1 MNKTFLEY
9 VAEDIISKY
18 GTDLSRIAVVFPNK
32 RAALFLNEHLARL
45 AGQPVW
51 SPAYI
56 TISDL
61 FRQHTD
67 LKTADPIKL
76 ICDIHKSFTKCTGID
91 ETLDHFYG
99 WGQLLLADFDD
110 IDKNMADADSIFC
123 NLKDIHE
130 LDDISYLDDEQKE
143 MLARFFANF
152 SDDIDSEL
160 KKRFLSLWSHFG
172 DIYHDYNRRLTEQGI
187 GYEGAIYRKVANEQ
201 TLHLKYDKYLFV
213 GFNLLQK
220 VERLLFSRLMKE
232 DKAKF
237 YWDFDE
243 YYMPSPSP
251 LPSGGAPVGGYGIP
265 AIPTQPTCSV
275 GGYGIPAIPTQPTCS
290 VGALPGGYGIPAI
303 PTQPTCSV
311 GALPGGALVS
321 SAPTN
326 LNLAD
331 FPNELDNTDPDIY
344 ANMRRPKRIRFI
356 SSPTENAQA
365 RFASNWLLENH
376 RYRAGRKTA
385 VVMCDESILLPL
397 MHSLPPEADKVNI
410 TSGFPLAMTP
420 VASLVMLLFDLYT
433 LGLRKKGT
441 TLNPHYLKK
450 LMAHPYAHHLKGV
463 HLSQV
468 HQEEVHQP
476 NSPSH
481 HLTISTP
488 HHLTTSTILH
498 HIATLI
504 KQVGIATKPEG
515 DPLTQESVFRMYTI
529 LNRLATL
536 ADSGDLLVDNT
547 TLRRLVSQLVSTS
560 SIPFHGEPVVG
571 VQIMGVLETRN
582 IDFDHLL
589 LLSCNE
595 GNMPKGVN
603 DSSFIPYTIRKAH
616 HLTTIDNKVALYSYY
631 FHRLLQRARDITIAY
646 NNTTDNGH
654 TGEMSRFMLQ
664 LLVESGQKINH
675 YTLTA
680 KNHPT
685 PLMPKPIQK
694 DEATLSKLQ
703 QITRL
708 SPSALNTYIRCPLAF
723 YYQYIAHIQE
733 PHPDPETID
742 NRLFGNIFH
751 RAAYLIYK
759 DITDRSPLIEKAHI
773 QAYLSNRTLLANV
786 VDRAFQAEQCT
797 PNNGLQIIN
806 REVIIQY
813 ITKLLKIDQQLC
825 PFSILAMEEEAKV
838 YTTLSFTI
846 PSEGALVGGYGI
858 PAIPT
863 QPTCSVGALKGG
875 ALVGGYGIPA
885 IPTQPT
891 CSVGALK
898 GGALK
903 GGALVSSAPKTSAPK
918 TSAPKTSAPGKQ
930 YNLTI
935 GGIIDRLDILTDR
948 QTGKPR
954 IRVVDYKTGN
964 QPSSPI
970 KNIDEIFD
978 PNNIRTKH
986 SNYYLQAILYS
997 LIVSRSKRWNPAG
1010 HPVSPALLF
1019 IKQAPATD
1027 YDPTL
1032 LIDKHPISDV
1042 TVYEEEFLT
1051 KLKHTLADIYS
1062 PDTPFTPTD
1071 DRKKCELC
1079 PYRMLC
1085 GL

>member
-9 VAEDIISKY
+9 VAEDIIGKY

-32 RAALFLNEHLARL
+32 RAALFLNEHLARI

-67 LKTADPIKL
+67 LKPADPIKL
-76 ICDIHKSFTKCTGID
+76 ICDIHKSFTKCTGIN

-130 LDDISYLDDEQKE
+130 LDDISYLDNEQKE
-143 MLARFFANF
+143 MLKRFFANF
-152 SDDIDSEL
+152 SDDIESEL

-187 GYEGAIYRKVANEQ
+187 GYEGAIYRKVASEE

-213 GFNLLQK
+213 GFNLIQK
-220 VERLLFSRLMKE
+220 VERVLFSRLMKE
-232 DKAKF
+232 GKAKF

-243 YYMPSPSP
+243 YYMPTARAQQS
-251 LPSGGAPVGGYGIP
+251 A
-265 AIPTQPTCSV
+265 SV
-275 GGYGIPAIPTQPTCS
+275 PNNTASFAAYLT
-290 VGALPGGYGIPAI
+290 
-303 PTQPTCSV
+303 
-311 GALPGGALVS
+311 
-321 SAPTN
+321 
-326 LNLAD
+326 D
-331 FPNELDNTDPDIY
+331 FPNELDNTDRDIY

-365 RFASNWLLENH
+365 RFASNWLLEND
-376 RYRAGRKTA
+376 RYKAGRKTA
-385 VVMCDESILLPL
+385 VVMCDESILLPI

-441 TLNPHYLKK
+441 AFNPHYLKK
-450 LMAHPYAHHLKGV
+450 LMAHPYAHHLQEVQLKGVHSKGV

-468 HQEEVHQP
+468 HQEGSAALLQ
-476 NSPSH
+476 
-481 HLTISTP
+481 
-488 HHLTTSTILH
+488 
-498 HIATLI
+498 HIATLV
-504 KQVGIATKPEG
+504 KQVGIATKQEG
-515 DPLTQESVFRMYTI
+515 DALTQESVFRMFTI
-529 LNRLATL
+529 LNRLAAL

-547 TLRRLVSQLVSTS
+547 TLRRLVSQLVGAA
-560 SIPFHGEPVVG
+560 SIPFHGEPVIG

-582 IDFDHLL
+582 IDFDNVL

-603 DSSFIPYTIRKAH
+603 DSSFIPYSIRKAH
-616 HLTTIDNKVALYSYY
+616 GLTTIDNKVAIYSYY
-631 FHRLLQRARDITIAY
+631 FHRLLQRAGDITIAY
-646 NNTTDNGH
+646 NNSTDNGH

-664 LLVESGQKINH
+664 LLVESGQKIDH
-675 YTLTA
+675 YSLTA
-680 KNHPT
+680 KNQPT
-685 PLMPKPIQK
+685 PLMPKAIEK
-694 DEATLSKLQ
+694 DETALSKLEEMS
-703 QITRL
+703 RL
-708 SPSALNTYIRCPLAF
+708 SPSAINTYIRCKLAF
-723 YYQYIAHIQE
+723 YYQYIAHIKE
-733 PHPDPETID
+733 PDSDPETID
-742 NRLFGNIFH
+742 NRMFGNIFH

-759 DITDRSPLIEKAHI
+759 DITDHSPVIEKAHI
-773 QAYLSNRTLLANV
+773 QAYLSNRKLLASV
-786 VDRAFQAEQCT
+786 VDRAFEEEECKT
-797 PNNGLQIIN
+797 NNGLQIIN
-806 REVIIQY
+806 REVIIEY

-838 YTTLSFTI
+838 YTQLSFTI
-846 PSEGALVGGYGI
+846 PS
-858 PAIPT
+858 
-863 QPTCSVGALKGG
+863 
-875 ALVGGYGIPA
+875 
-885 IPTQPT
+885 
-891 CSVGALK
+891 

-903 GGALVSSAPKTSAPK
+903 GGALVSSAPT
-918 TSAPKTSAPGKQ
+918 KQ

-935 GGIIDRLDILTDR
+935 GGIIDRLDAVTDK
-948 QTGKPR
+948 QTGKRR

-964 QPSSPI
+964 KPSSAIKSIEEVFDP
-970 KNIDEIFD
+970 KNIAS
-978 PNNIRTKH
+978 KH
-986 SNYYLQAILYS
+986 SNYFLQAILYS
-997 LIVSRSKRWNPAG
+997 LIVSRSKEWNAANDD
-1010 HPVSPALLF
+1010 VSPALLF
-1019 IKQAPATD
+1019 IKQAATND

-1032 LIDKHPISDV
+1032 CIDKHPISDV

-1051 KLKHTLADIYS
+1051 KLKETVADMYS
-1062 PDTPFTPTD
+1062 PNAAFTPTD

>member
-9 VAEDIISKY
+9 VAEDIIGKY

-32 RAALFLNEHLARL
+32 RAALFLNEHLARI

-67 LKTADPIKL
+67 LKPADPIKL

-143 MLARFFANF
+143 MLKRFFANF
-152 SDDIDSEL
+152 SDDIESEL

-187 GYEGAIYRKVANEQ
+187 GYEGAIYRKVASEE

-213 GFNLLQK
+213 GFNLIQK
-220 VERLLFSRLMKE
+220 VERVLFSRLMKE
-232 DKAKF
+232 GKAKF

-243 YYMPSPSP
+243 YYMPTARAQQS
-251 LPSGGAPVGGYGIP
+251 A
-265 AIPTQPTCSV
+265 SV
-275 GGYGIPAIPTQPTCS
+275 PNNTASFAAYLT
-290 VGALPGGYGIPAI
+290 
-303 PTQPTCSV
+303 
-311 GALPGGALVS
+311 
-321 SAPTN
+321 
-326 LNLAD
+326 D
-331 FPNELDNTDPDIY
+331 FPNELDNTDRNIY

-365 RFASNWLLENH
+365 RFASNWLLEND
-376 RYRAGRKTA
+376 RYKAGRKTA
-385 VVMCDESILLPL
+385 VVMCDESILLPI

-441 TLNPHYLKK
+441 AFNPHYLKK
-450 LMAHPYAHHLKGV
+450 LMAHPYARHLQEVHLKGV

-468 HQEEVHQP
+468 HQKEEQQTIGD
-476 NSPSH
+476 NSGCMGMAGMPY
-481 HLTISTP
+481 P
-488 HHLTTSTILH
+488 PTSAALLQ
-498 HIATLI
+498 HIATLV
-504 KQVGIATKPEG
+504 KQVGIATKQEG
-515 DPLTQESVFRMYTI
+515 DALTQESVFRMFTI
-529 LNRLATL
+529 LNRLAAL

-547 TLRRLVSQLVSTS
+547 TLRRLVSQLVGAA

-582 IDFDHLL
+582 IDFDNVL

-603 DSSFIPYTIRKAH
+603 DSSFIPYSIRKAH
-616 HLTTIDNKVALYSYY
+616 GLTTIDNKVAIYSYY
-631 FHRLLQRARDITIAY
+631 FHRLLQRAGDITIAY
-646 NNTTDNGH
+646 NNSTDNGH

-664 LLVESGQKINH
+664 LLVESGQKIDH
-675 YTLTA
+675 YSLTA
-680 KNHPT
+680 KNQPT
-685 PLMPKPIQK
+685 PLMPKPIEK
-694 DEATLSKLQ
+694 DETALSKLEEMS
-703 QITRL
+703 RL
-708 SPSALNTYIRCPLAF
+708 SPSAINTYIRCKLAF
-723 YYQYIAHIQE
+723 YYQYIAHIKE
-733 PHPDPETID
+733 PDSDPETID
-742 NRLFGNIFH
+742 NRMFGNIFH

-759 DITDRSPLIEKAHI
+759 DITDHSPVIEKAHI
-773 QAYLSNRTLLANV
+773 QAYLSNRKLLASV
-786 VDRAFQAEQCT
+786 VDRAFEEEECKT
-797 PNNGLQIIN
+797 NNGLQIIN
-806 REVIIQY
+806 REVIIEY

-838 YTTLSFTI
+838 YTQLSFTT
-846 PSEGALVGGYGI
+846 PS
-858 PAIPT
+858 
-863 QPTCSVGALKGG
+863 
-875 ALVGGYGIPA
+875 
-885 IPTQPT
+885 
-891 CSVGALK
+891 

-903 GGALVSSAPKTSAPK
+903 GGALVSSAPDKH
-918 TSAPKTSAPGKQ
+918 

-935 GGIIDRLDILTDR
+935 GGIIDRLDVVTDK
-948 QTGKPR
+948 QTGKRR

-964 QPSSPI
+964 KPSSAIKSIEEVFDP
-970 KNIDEIFD
+970 KNIAS
-978 PNNIRTKH
+978 KH
-986 SNYYLQAILYS
+986 SNYFLQAILYS
-997 LIVSRSKRWNPAG
+997 LIVSRSKEWNAANDA
-1010 HPVSPALLF
+1010 VSPALLF
-1019 IKQAPATD
+1019 IKQAATNG

-1032 LIDKHPISDV
+1032 CIDKHPISDV

-1051 KLKHTLADIYS
+1051 KLKETVADMYS
-1062 PDTPFTPTD
+1062 PDAAFTPTD

>member
-9 VAEDIISKY
+9 VAEDIIGKY

-32 RAALFLNEHLARL
+32 RAALFLNEHLARI

-67 LKTADPIKL
+67 LKPADPIKL

-123 NLKDIHE
+123 NIKDIHE

-143 MLARFFANF
+143 MLKRFFANF
-152 SDDIDSEL
+152 SDDIESEL

-187 GYEGAIYRKVANEQ
+187 GYEGAIYRKVASEESLQ
-201 TLHLKYDKYLFV
+201 MKYDKYLFV

-220 VERLLFSRLMKE
+220 VERVLFSRLMKE
-232 DKAKF
+232 GKAKF

-243 YYMPSPSP
+243 YYMPTPSHHLNTSTP
-251 LPSGGAPVGGYGIP
+251 QHLNTSGGAV
-265 AIPTQPTCSV
+265 
-275 GGYGIPAIPTQPTCS
+275 
-290 VGALPGGYGIPAI
+290 
-303 PTQPTCSV
+303 
-311 GALPGGALVS
+311 VS
-321 SAPTN
+321 TAPTN
-326 LNLAD
+326 LNTSPSQHLSGGAVVSTAPTNLNTSPSQHLNLSD
-331 FPNELDNTDPDIY
+331 FPNELDNSDPDIY

-365 RFASNWLLENH
+365 RFASNWLLEND
-376 RYRAGRKTA
+376 RYKAGRKTA
-385 VVMCDESILLPL
+385 VVMCDESILLPI

-441 TLNPHYLKK
+441 AFNPHYLKK
-450 LMAHPYAHHLKGV
+450 LMAHPYARHLQEVHLKEMNDVHLKGVHSKGV

-468 HQEEVHQP
+468 HQEEVHQEGIHQKEEQQTIED
-476 NSPSH
+476 NSGCMGMAGMPY
-481 HLTISTP
+481 P
-488 HHLTTSTILH
+488 PTSAALLQ
-498 HIATLI
+498 HIATLV
-504 KQVGIATKPEG
+504 KQVGIATKQEG
-515 DPLTQESVFRMYTI
+515 DALTQESVFRMFTI
-529 LNRLATL
+529 LNRLAAL

-547 TLRRLVSQLVSTS
+547 TLRRLVSQLVGAA

-582 IDFDHLL
+582 IDFDNVL

-603 DSSFIPYTIRKAH
+603 DSSFIPYSIRKAH
-616 HLTTIDNKVALYSYY
+616 GLTTIDNKVAIYSYY
-631 FHRLLQRARDITIAY
+631 FHQLLQRAGDITIAY
-646 NNTTDNGH
+646 NNSTDNGH

-664 LLVESGQKINH
+664 LLVESGQKIDH
-675 YTLTA
+675 YSLTA
-680 KNHPT
+680 KNQPT
-685 PLMPKPIQK
+685 PLMPKAIEK
-694 DEATLSKLQ
+694 DETALSKLEEMS
-703 QITRL
+703 RL
-708 SPSALNTYIRCPLAF
+708 SPSAINTYIRCKLAF
-723 YYQYIAHIQE
+723 YYQYIAHIKE
-733 PHPDPETID
+733 PNSDPETID
-742 NRLFGNIFH
+742 NRMFGNIFH

-759 DITDRSPLIEKAHI
+759 DITDHSPVIEKAHI
-773 QAYLSNRTLLANV
+773 QAYLSNRKLLASV
-786 VDRAFQAEQCT
+786 VDRAFEEEECKT
-797 PNNGLQIIN
+797 NNGLQIIN
-806 REVIIQY
+806 REVIIEY

-825 PFSILAMEEEAKV
+825 PFNILAMEEEAKV
-838 YTTLSFTI
+838 YTSLSFTTS
-846 PSEGALVGGYGI
+846 PSHHLTTS
-858 PAIPT
+858 P
-863 QPTCSVGALKGG
+863 
-875 ALVGGYGIPA
+875 
-885 IPTQPT
+885 
-891 CSVGALK
+891 
-898 GGALK
+898 
-903 GGALVSSAPKTSAPK
+903 GGALVSSAPTKTH
-918 TSAPKTSAPGKQ
+918 
-930 YNLTI
+930 NITI
-935 GGIIDRLDILTDR
+935 GGIIDRLDAITDK

-964 QPSSPI
+964 KPSSPI
-970 KNIDEIFD
+970 KSIDEVFD
-978 PNNIRTKH
+978 PKNIASKH
-986 SNYYLQAILYS
+986 SNYFLQAILYS
-997 LIVSRSKRWNPAG
+997 LIVSRSKEWNAANDA
-1010 HPVSPALLF
+1010 VSPALLF
-1019 IKQAPATD
+1019 IKQAATND

-1032 LIDKHPISDV
+1032 CIDKHPISDV

-1051 KLKHTLADIYS
+1051 KLKETVADMYS
-1062 PDTPFTPTD
+1062 PNAAFTPTD

>member
-9 VAEDIISKY
+9 VAEDIIGKY

-32 RAALFLNEHLARL
+32 RAALFLNEHLARI

-67 LKTADPIKL
+67 LKPADPIKL

-143 MLARFFANF
+143 MLKRFFANF
-152 SDDIDSEL
+152 SDDIESEL

-187 GYEGAIYRKVANEQ
+187 GYEGAIYRKVASEE

-213 GFNLLQK
+213 GFNLIQK
-220 VERLLFSRLMKE
+220 VERVLFSRLMKE
-232 DKAKF
+232 GKAKF

-243 YYMPSPSP
+243 YYMPTARAQQS
-251 LPSGGAPVGGYGIP
+251 A
-265 AIPTQPTCSV
+265 SV
-275 GGYGIPAIPTQPTCS
+275 PNNTASFAAYLT
-290 VGALPGGYGIPAI
+290 
-303 PTQPTCSV
+303 
-311 GALPGGALVS
+311 
-321 SAPTN
+321 
-326 LNLAD
+326 D
-331 FPNELDNTDPDIY
+331 FPNELDNTDRDIY

-365 RFASNWLLENH
+365 RFASNWLLENE
-376 RYRAGRKTA
+376 RYKAGRKTA
-385 VVMCDESILLPL
+385 VVMCDESILLPI

-433 LGLRKKGT
+433 LGLRNKGT
-441 TLNPHYLKK
+441 AFNPHYLKK
-450 LMAHPYAHHLKGV
+450 LMAHPYARHLQEVHLKGVHSKGV

-468 HQEEVHQP
+468 HQEGSAALLQ
-476 NSPSH
+476 
-481 HLTISTP
+481 
-488 HHLTTSTILH
+488 
-498 HIATLI
+498 HIATLV
-504 KQVGIATKPEG
+504 KQVGIATKQEG
-515 DPLTQESVFRMYTI
+515 DALTQESVFRMFTI
-529 LNRLATL
+529 LNRLAAL

-547 TLRRLVSQLVSTS
+547 TLRRLVSQLVGAA

-582 IDFDHLL
+582 IDFDNVL

-603 DSSFIPYTIRKAH
+603 DSSFIPYSIRKAYG
-616 HLTTIDNKVALYSYY
+616 LTTIDNKVAIYSYY
-631 FHRLLQRARDITIAY
+631 FHRLLQRAGDITIAY
-646 NNTTDNGH
+646 NNSTDNGH

-664 LLVESGQKINH
+664 LLVESGQKIDH
-675 YTLTA
+675 YSLTA
-680 KNHPT
+680 KNQPT
-685 PLMPKPIQK
+685 PLMPKAIEK
-694 DEATLSKLQ
+694 DETALSKLEEMS
-703 QITRL
+703 RL
-708 SPSALNTYIRCPLAF
+708 SPSAINTYIRCKLAF
-723 YYQYIAHIQE
+723 YYQYIAHIKE
-733 PHPDPETID
+733 PDSDPETID
-742 NRLFGNIFH
+742 NRMFGNIFH

-759 DITDRSPLIEKAHI
+759 DITDHSPVIEKAHI
-773 QAYLSNRTLLANV
+773 QAYLSNRKLLASV
-786 VDRAFQAEQCT
+786 VDRAFEEEECKT
-797 PNNGLQIIN
+797 NNGLQIIN
-806 REVIIQY
+806 REVIIEY

-838 YTTLSFTI
+838 YTQLSFTI
-846 PSEGALVGGYGI
+846 PS
-858 PAIPT
+858 
-863 QPTCSVGALKGG
+863 
-875 ALVGGYGIPA
+875 
-885 IPTQPT
+885 
-891 CSVGALK
+891 

-903 GGALVSSAPKTSAPK
+903 GGALVSSAPT
-918 TSAPKTSAPGKQ
+918 KQ

-935 GGIIDRLDILTDR
+935 GGIIDRLDAVTDK
-948 QTGKPR
+948 QTGKRR

-964 QPSSPI
+964 KPSSAIKSIEEVFDP
-970 KNIDEIFD
+970 KNIAS
-978 PNNIRTKH
+978 KH
-986 SNYYLQAILYS
+986 SNYFLQAILYS
-997 LIVSRSKRWNPAG
+997 LIVSRSKEWNAANDA
-1010 HPVSPALLF
+1010 VSPALLF
-1019 IKQAPATD
+1019 IKQAATND

-1032 LIDKHPISDV
+1032 CIDKHPISDV

-1051 KLKHTLADIYS
+1051 KLKETVADMYS
-1062 PDTPFTPTD
+1062 PDAAFTPTD

>member
-130 LDDISYLDDEQKE
+130 LDDISYLDNEQKE

-187 GYEGAIYRKVANEQ
+187 GYEGAIYRKVASEQ

-220 VERLLFSRLMKE
+220 VERVLFSRLMKE
-232 DKAKF
+232 GKAKF

-243 YYMPSPSP
+243 YYMPSPSHHLTTSP
-251 LPSGGAPVGGYGIP
+251 SHHLTTSPSHHLTTSPSQQLSGGALVSS
-265 AIPTQPTCSV
+265 APTNLTTSPSQHLS
-275 GGYGIPAIPTQPTCS
+275 
-290 VGALPGGYGIPAI
+290 
-303 PTQPTCSV
+303 
-311 GALPGGALVS
+311 GGALVS

-326 LNLAD
+326 LNTSPSQHLNLSD
-331 FPNELDNTDPDIY
+331 FPNELDNTAPDIY
-344 ANMRRPKRIRFI
+344 ANMCRPKRIRFI

-385 VVMCDESILLPL
+385 IVMCDESILLPI

-441 TLNPHYLKK
+441 AFNPHYLKK
-450 LMAHPYAHHLKGV
+450 LMAHPYAHHLNT
-463 HLSQV
+463 STPQ
-468 HQEEVHQP
+468 
-476 NSPSH
+476 
-481 HLTISTP
+481 HLTTSTP

-595 GNMPKGVN
+595 GNMPKGIN

-646 NNTTDNGH
+646 NNSTDNGH

-664 LLVESGQKINH
+664 LLVESGQQINH
-675 YTLTA
+675 YSLTA

-694 DEATLSKLQ
+694 DETVLSKLQ
-703 QITRL
+703 QISRL

-759 DITDRSPLIEKAHI
+759 DITDRSPLVEKAHI

-838 YTTLSFTI
+838 YTSLSFTTS
-846 PSEGALVGGYGI
+846 PSHHL
-858 PAIPT
+858 T
-863 QPTCSVGALKGG
+863 
-875 ALVGGYGIPA
+875 
-885 IPTQPT
+885 
-891 CSVGALK
+891 
-898 GGALK
+898 
-903 GGALVSSAPKTSAPK
+903 TSP
-918 TSAPKTSAPGKQ
+918 SHH
-930 YNLTI
+930 LITI
-935 GGIIDRLDILTDR
+935 GGIIDRLDIVTDK
-948 QTGKPR
+948 QTGKRR

-964 QPSSPI
+964 KPSSAIKSIEEVFDP
-970 KNIDEIFD
+970 KNIAS
-978 PNNIRTKH
+978 KH

-997 LIVSRSKRWNPAG
+997 LIVSRSERWNPAN

-1019 IKQAPATD
+1019 IKQAPANH

-1032 LIDKHPISDV
+1032 CIDKHPISDV

>member
-18 GTDLSRIAVVFPNK
+18 GTDFSRIAVVFPNK
-32 RAALFLNEHLARL
+32 RAALFLNEHLARI

-67 LKTADPIKL
+67 LKPADPIKL

-143 MLARFFANF
+143 MLKRFFANF
-152 SDDIDSEL
+152 SDDIESEL

-187 GYEGAIYRKVANEQ
+187 GYEGAIYRKVASEESLQ
-201 TLHLKYDKYLFV
+201 MKYDKYLFV

-220 VERLLFSRLMKE
+220 VERVLFSRLMKE
-232 DKAKF
+232 GKAKF

-243 YYMPSPSP
+243 YYMPTARAQQS
-251 LPSGGAPVGGYGIP
+251 A
-265 AIPTQPTCSV
+265 SV
-275 GGYGIPAIPTQPTCS
+275 PNNTASFAAYIT
-290 VGALPGGYGIPAI
+290 
-303 PTQPTCSV
+303 
-311 GALPGGALVS
+311 
-321 SAPTN
+321 
-326 LNLAD
+326 D
-331 FPNELDNTDPDIY
+331 FPNELDNTDRDIY

-365 RFASNWLLENH
+365 RFASNWLLENE
-376 RYRAGRKTA
+376 RYKAGRKTA
-385 VVMCDESILLPL
+385 IVMCDESILLPI

-441 TLNPHYLKK
+441 AFNPHYLKK
-450 LMAHPYAHHLKGV
+450 LMAHPYARHLQEVHLKEMNDVHLKGV

-468 HQEEVHQP
+468 HQP
-476 NSPSH
+476 NSTSAQPTTQH
-481 HLTISTP
+481 STFNTQ
-488 HHLTTSTILH
+488 HSILH
-498 HIATLI
+498 HIATLV
-504 KQVGIATKPEG
+504 KQVGIATKQEG
-515 DPLTQESVFRMYTI
+515 DALTQESVFRMFTI
-529 LNRLATL
+529 LNRLAAL

-547 TLRRLVSQLVSTS
+547 TLRRLVSQLVGAA
-560 SIPFHGEPVVG
+560 SIPFHGEPVIG

-582 IDFDHLL
+582 IDFDNVL

-603 DSSFIPYTIRKAH
+603 DSSFIPYSIRKAH
-616 HLTTIDNKVALYSYY
+616 GLTTIDNKVAIYSYY
-631 FHRLLQRARDITIAY
+631 FHRLLQRAGDITIAY
-646 NNTTDNGH
+646 NNSTDNGH

-664 LLVESGQKINH
+664 LLVESGQKIDH
-675 YTLTA
+675 YSLTA
-680 KNHPT
+680 KNQPT
-685 PLMPKPIQK
+685 PLMPKAIEK
-694 DEATLSKLQ
+694 DETALSKLEEMS
-703 QITRL
+703 RL
-708 SPSALNTYIRCPLAF
+708 SPSAINTYIRCKLAF
-723 YYQYIAHIQE
+723 YYQYIAHIKE
-733 PHPDPETID
+733 PDSDPETID
-742 NRLFGNIFH
+742 NRMFGNIFH

-759 DITDRSPLIEKAHI
+759 DITDHSPVIEKAHI
-773 QAYLSNRTLLANV
+773 QAYLSNRKLLASV
-786 VDRAFQAEQCT
+786 VDRAFEEEECKT
-797 PNNGLQIIN
+797 NNGLQIIN
-806 REVIIQY
+806 REVIIEY

-838 YTTLSFTI
+838 YTQLSFTI
-846 PSEGALVGGYGI
+846 PS
-858 PAIPT
+858 
-863 QPTCSVGALKGG
+863 
-875 ALVGGYGIPA
+875 
-885 IPTQPT
+885 
-891 CSVGALK
+891 

-903 GGALVSSAPKTSAPK
+903 GGALVSSAPT
-918 TSAPKTSAPGKQ
+918 KQ

-935 GGIIDRLDILTDR
+935 GGIIDRLDVVTDK
-948 QTGKPR
+948 QTGKRR

-964 QPSSPI
+964 KPSSAIKSIEEVFDP
-970 KNIDEIFD
+970 KNIAS
-978 PNNIRTKH
+978 KH
-986 SNYYLQAILYS
+986 SNYFLQAILYS
-997 LIVSRSKRWNPAG
+997 LIVSRSKEWNAANDA
-1010 HPVSPALLF
+1010 VSPALLF
-1019 IKQAPATD
+1019 IKQAATND

-1032 LIDKHPISDV
+1032 CIDKHPIADV

-1051 KLKHTLADIYS
+1051 KLKETVADMYS
-1062 PDTPFTPTD
+1062 PDAAFTPTD

>member
-9 VAEDIISKY
+9 VAEDIIGKY

-32 RAALFLNEHLARL
+32 RAALFLNEHLARI

-67 LKTADPIKL
+67 LKPADPIKL

-143 MLARFFANF
+143 MLKRFFANF
-152 SDDIDSEL
+152 SDDIESEL

-187 GYEGAIYRKVANEQ
+187 GYEGAIYRKVASEE

-213 GFNLLQK
+213 GFNLIQK
-220 VERLLFSRLMKE
+220 VERVLFSRLMKE
-232 DKAKF
+232 GKAKF

-243 YYMPSPSP
+243 YYMPTARAQQS
-251 LPSGGAPVGGYGIP
+251 A
-265 AIPTQPTCSV
+265 SV
-275 GGYGIPAIPTQPTCS
+275 PNNTASFAAYLT
-290 VGALPGGYGIPAI
+290 
-303 PTQPTCSV
+303 
-311 GALPGGALVS
+311 
-321 SAPTN
+321 
-326 LNLAD
+326 D
-331 FPNELDNTDPDIY
+331 FPNELDNTDRDIY

-365 RFASNWLLENH
+365 RFASNWLLEND
-376 RYRAGRKTA
+376 RYKAGRKTA
-385 VVMCDESILLPL
+385 VVMCDESILLPI

-441 TLNPHYLKK
+441 AFNPHYLKK
-450 LMAHPYAHHLKGV
+450 LMAHPYARHLQEVHLKGV

-468 HQEEVHQP
+468 HQEKEMHQEGIAA
-476 NSPSH
+476 
-481 HLTISTP
+481 L
-488 HHLTTSTILH
+488 LH
-498 HIATLI
+498 HIATLV
-504 KQVGIATKPEG
+504 KQVGIATKQEG
-515 DPLTQESVFRMYTI
+515 NALTQESVFRMFTI
-529 LNRLATL
+529 LNRLAAL

-547 TLRRLVSQLVSTS
+547 TLRRLVSQLVGAA

-582 IDFDHLL
+582 IDFDNVL

-603 DSSFIPYTIRKAH
+603 DSSFIPYSIRKAH
-616 HLTTIDNKVALYSYY
+616 GLTTIDNKVAIYSYY
-631 FHRLLQRARDITIAY
+631 FHRLLQRAGDITIAY
-646 NNTTDNGH
+646 NNSTDNGH

-664 LLVESGQKINH
+664 LLVESGQKIDH
-675 YTLTA
+675 YSLTA
-680 KNHPT
+680 KNQPT
-685 PLMPKPIQK
+685 PLMPKAIEK
-694 DEATLSKLQ
+694 DKTALSKLEEMS
-703 QITRL
+703 RL
-708 SPSALNTYIRCPLAF
+708 SPSAINTYIRCKLAF
-723 YYQYIAHIQE
+723 YYQYIAHIKE
-733 PHPDPETID
+733 PDSDPETID
-742 NRLFGNIFH
+742 NRMFGNIFH

-759 DITDRSPLIEKAHI
+759 DITDHSPVIEKAHI
-773 QAYLSNRTLLANV
+773 QAYLSNRKLLASV
-786 VDRAFQAEQCT
+786 VDSAFEEEECKT
-797 PNNGLQIIN
+797 NNGLQIIN
-806 REVIIQY
+806 REVIIEY

-838 YTTLSFTI
+838 YTQLSFTI
-846 PSEGALVGGYGI
+846 PS
-858 PAIPT
+858 
-863 QPTCSVGALKGG
+863 
-875 ALVGGYGIPA
+875 
-885 IPTQPT
+885 
-891 CSVGALK
+891 

-903 GGALVSSAPKTSAPK
+903 GGALVSSAPT
-918 TSAPKTSAPGKQ
+918 KQ

-935 GGIIDRLDILTDR
+935 GGIIDRLDAVTDK
-948 QTGKPR
+948 QTGKRR

-964 QPSSPI
+964 KPSSAIKSIEEVFDP
-970 KNIDEIFD
+970 KNIAS
-978 PNNIRTKH
+978 KH
-986 SNYYLQAILYS
+986 SNYFLQAILYS
-997 LIVSRSKRWNPAG
+997 LIVSRSKEWNAANDA
-1010 HPVSPALLF
+1010 VSPALLF
-1019 IKQAPATD
+1019 IKQAATND

-1032 LIDKHPISDV
+1032 CIDKHPISDV

-1051 KLKHTLADIYS
+1051 KLKETVADMYS
-1062 PDTPFTPTD
+1062 PDAAFTPTD

>member
-9 VAEDIISKY
+9 VAEDIIGKY

-32 RAALFLNEHLARL
+32 RAALFLNEHLARI

-143 MLARFFANF
+143 MLKRFFANF
-152 SDDIDSEL
+152 SDDIESEL

-187 GYEGAIYRKVANEQ
+187 GYEGAIYRKVASEE

-213 GFNLLQK
+213 GFNLIQK
-220 VERLLFSRLMKE
+220 VERVLFSRLMKE
-232 DKAKF
+232 GKAKF

-243 YYMPSPSP
+243 YYMPTARAQQS
-251 LPSGGAPVGGYGIP
+251 A
-265 AIPTQPTCSV
+265 SV
-275 GGYGIPAIPTQPTCS
+275 PNNTASFAAYLT
-290 VGALPGGYGIPAI
+290 
-303 PTQPTCSV
+303 
-311 GALPGGALVS
+311 
-321 SAPTN
+321 
-326 LNLAD
+326 D
-331 FPNELDNTDPDIY
+331 FPNELDNTDRDIY

-365 RFASNWLLENH
+365 RFASNWLLKNN
-376 RYRAGRKTA
+376 RYKAGRKTA
-385 VVMCDESILLPL
+385 VVMCDESILLPI

-441 TLNPHYLKK
+441 AFNPHYLKK
-450 LMAHPYAHHLKGV
+450 LMAHPYARHLQEMHFKGVHFKGV

-468 HQEEVHQP
+468 HQEESATLLQ
-476 NSPSH
+476 
-481 HLTISTP
+481 
-488 HHLTTSTILH
+488 
-498 HIATLI
+498 HIATLV
-504 KQVGIATKPEG
+504 KQVGIATKQEG
-515 DPLTQESVFRMYTI
+515 DALTQESVFRMFTI
-529 LNRLATL
+529 LNRLAAL

-547 TLRRLVSQLVSTS
+547 TLRRLVSQLVGAA
-560 SIPFHGEPVVG
+560 SIPFHGEPVIG

-582 IDFDHLL
+582 IDFDNVL

-603 DSSFIPYTIRKAH
+603 DSSFIPYSIRKAH
-616 HLTTIDNKVALYSYY
+616 GLTTIDNKVAIYSYY
-631 FHRLLQRARDITIAY
+631 FHRLLQRAGDITIAY
-646 NNTTDNGH
+646 NNSTDNGH

-664 LLVESGQKINH
+664 LLVESGQKIDH
-675 YTLTA
+675 YSLTA
-680 KNHPT
+680 KNQPT
-685 PLMPKPIQK
+685 PLMPKAIEK
-694 DEATLSKLQ
+694 DETALSKLKEMS
-703 QITRL
+703 RL
-708 SPSALNTYIRCPLAF
+708 SPSAINTYIRCKLAF
-723 YYQYIAHIQE
+723 YYQYIAHIKE
-733 PHPDPETID
+733 PDSDPETID
-742 NRLFGNIFH
+742 NRMFGNIFH

-759 DITDRSPLIEKAHI
+759 DITDHSPVIEKAHI
-773 QAYLSNRTLLANV
+773 QAYLSNRKLLASV
-786 VDRAFQAEQCT
+786 VDRAFEEEECKT
-797 PNNGLQIIN
+797 NNGLQIIN
-806 REVIIQY
+806 REVIIEY

-838 YTTLSFTI
+838 YTQLSFTI
-846 PSEGALVGGYGI
+846 PS
-858 PAIPT
+858 
-863 QPTCSVGALKGG
+863 
-875 ALVGGYGIPA
+875 
-885 IPTQPT
+885 
-891 CSVGALK
+891 

-903 GGALVSSAPKTSAPK
+903 GGALVSSAPT
-918 TSAPKTSAPGKQ
+918 KQ

-935 GGIIDRLDILTDR
+935 GGIIDRLDVVTDK
-948 QTGKPR
+948 QTGKRR

-964 QPSSPI
+964 KPSSAIKSIEEVFDP
-970 KNIDEIFD
+970 KNIAS
-978 PNNIRTKH
+978 KH
-986 SNYYLQAILYS
+986 SNYFLQAILYS
-997 LIVSRSKRWNPAG
+997 LIVSRSKEWNAANDD
-1010 HPVSPALLF
+1010 VSPALLF
-1019 IKQAPATD
+1019 IKQAATND

-1032 LIDKHPISDV
+1032 CIDKHPISDV

-1051 KLKHTLADIYS
+1051 KLKETVADMYS
-1062 PDTPFTPTD
+1062 PNAAFTPTD

>member
-9 VAEDIISKY
+9 VAEDIIGKY

-32 RAALFLNEHLARL
+32 RAALFLNEHLARI

-67 LKTADPIKL
+67 LKPADPIKL

-143 MLARFFANF
+143 MLKRFFANF
-152 SDDIDSEL
+152 SDDIESEL

-187 GYEGAIYRKVANEQ
+187 GYEGAIYRKVASEE

-213 GFNLLQK
+213 GFNLIQK
-220 VERLLFSRLMKE
+220 VERVLFSRLMKE
-232 DKAKF
+232 GKAKF

-243 YYMPSPSP
+243 YYMPTARAQQS
-251 LPSGGAPVGGYGIP
+251 A
-265 AIPTQPTCSV
+265 SV
-275 GGYGIPAIPTQPTCS
+275 PNNTASFAAYLT
-290 VGALPGGYGIPAI
+290 
-303 PTQPTCSV
+303 
-311 GALPGGALVS
+311 
-321 SAPTN
+321 
-326 LNLAD
+326 D
-331 FPNELDNTDPDIY
+331 FPNELDNTDRDIY

-365 RFASNWLLENH
+365 RFASNWLLEND
-376 RYRAGRKTA
+376 RYKAGRKTA
-385 VVMCDESILLPL
+385 VVMCDESILLPI

-441 TLNPHYLKK
+441 AFNPHYLKK
-450 LMAHPYAHHLKGV
+450 LMAHPYARHLQEVHLKEMHSKGVHSKGV

-468 HQEEVHQP
+468 HQEG
-476 NSPSH
+476 SAA
-481 HLTISTP
+481 L
-488 HHLTTSTILH
+488 LH
-498 HIATLI
+498 HIATLV
-504 KQVGIATKPEG
+504 KQVGIATKQEG
-515 DPLTQESVFRMYTI
+515 DALTQESVFRMFTI
-529 LNRLATL
+529 LNRLAAL

-547 TLRRLVSQLVSTS
+547 TLRRLVSQLVGAA

-582 IDFDHLL
+582 IDFDNVL

-603 DSSFIPYTIRKAH
+603 DSSFIPYSIRKAH
-616 HLTTIDNKVALYSYY
+616 GLTTIDNKVAIYSYY
-631 FHRLLQRARDITIAY
+631 FHRLLQRAGDITIAY
-646 NNTTDNGH
+646 NNSTDNGH

-664 LLVESGQKINH
+664 LLVESGQKIDH
-675 YTLTA
+675 YSLTA
-680 KNHPT
+680 KNQPT
-685 PLMPKPIQK
+685 PLMPKAIEK
-694 DEATLSKLQ
+694 DEAALSKLEEMS
-703 QITRL
+703 RL
-708 SPSALNTYIRCPLAF
+708 SPSAINTYIRCKLAF
-723 YYQYIAHIQE
+723 YYQYVAHIKE
-733 PHPDPETID
+733 PDSDPETID
-742 NRLFGNIFH
+742 NRMFGNIFH

-759 DITDRSPLIEKAHI
+759 DITDHSPVIEKTHI
-773 QAYLSNRTLLANV
+773 QAYLSNRKLLASV
-786 VDRAFQAEQCT
+786 VDRAFEEEECKT
-797 PNNGLQIIN
+797 NNGLQIIN
-806 REVIIQY
+806 REVIIEY

-838 YTTLSFTI
+838 YTQLSFTI
-846 PSEGALVGGYGI
+846 PSG
-858 PAIPT
+858 
-863 QPTCSVGALKGG
+863 GALKE
-875 ALVGGYGIPA
+875 
-885 IPTQPT
+885 
-891 CSVGALK
+891 GALK

-903 GGALVSSAPKTSAPK
+903 GGALVSSAPDKH
-918 TSAPKTSAPGKQ
+918 

-935 GGIIDRLDILTDR
+935 GGIIDRLDVVTDK
-948 QTGKPR
+948 QTGKRR

-964 QPSSPI
+964 KPSSAIKSIEEVFDP
-970 KNIDEIFD
+970 KNIAS
-978 PNNIRTKH
+978 KH
-986 SNYYLQAILYS
+986 SNYFLQAILYS
-997 LIVSRSKRWNPAG
+997 LIVSGSKEWNAAND
-1010 HPVSPALLF
+1010 PVSPALLF
-1019 IKQAPATD
+1019 IKQAATND

-1032 LIDKHPISDV
+1032 CIDKHPISDV

-1051 KLKHTLADIYS
+1051 KLKETVADMYS
-1062 PDTPFTPTD
+1062 PDAAFTPTD

>member
-143 MLARFFANF
+143 MLKRFFANF

-187 GYEGAIYRKVANEQ
+187 GYEGAIYRKVASEQ

-232 DKAKF
+232 GKAKF

-251 LPSGGAPVGGYGIP
+251 LPSGGAL
-265 AIPTQPTCSV
+265 V

-290 VGALPGGYGIPAI
+290 VGALVGGYGIPAI
-303 PTQPTCSV
+303 PTQPTRSV

-385 VVMCDESILLPL
+385 IVMCDESILLPL

-450 LMAHPYAHHLKGV
+450 LMAHPYAHHLQGV

-468 HQEEVHQP
+468 HQP
-476 NSPSH
+476 NSTLDNSSSAQP
-481 HLTISTP
+481 TIQNSKLKTQN
-488 HHLTTSTILH
+488 SILH

-547 TLRRLVSQLVSTS
+547 TLRRLVSQLVSSS

-595 GNMPKGVN
+595 GNMPKGIN

-646 NNTTDNGH
+646 NNSTDNGH

-675 YTLTA
+675 YCLTA

-694 DEATLSKLQ
+694 DETALSKLQ
-703 QITRL
+703 QMSRL

-759 DITDRSPLIEKAHI
+759 DITDRSPLVEKTRI

-797 PNNGLQIIN
+797 ANNGLQIIN

-838 YTTLSFTI
+838 YTSLSFTTPPPHHLTTS
-846 PSEGALVGGYGI
+846 PSHHL
-858 PAIPT
+858 T
-863 QPTCSVGALKGG
+863 
-875 ALVGGYGIPA
+875 
-885 IPTQPT
+885 
-891 CSVGALK
+891 
-898 GGALK
+898 
-903 GGALVSSAPKTSAPK
+903 TSP
-918 TSAPKTSAPGKQ
+918 SHHH
-930 YNLTI
+930 LTI
-935 GGIIDRLDILTDR
+935 GGIIDRLDILTDK

-978 PNNIRTKH
+978 PNNIRSKH

-997 LIVSRSKRWNPAG
+997 LIVSRSERWNPTG

-1019 IKQAPATD
+1019 IKQAPAD
-1027 YDPTL
+1027 HYDPTL
-1032 LIDKHPISDV
+1032 HIDKHPISDV

-1062 PDTPFTPTD
+1062 PNTPFTPTD

>member
-9 VAEDIISKY
+9 VAEDIIGKY

-32 RAALFLNEHLARL
+32 RAALFLNEHLARI

-67 LKTADPIKL
+67 LKPADPIKL

-143 MLARFFANF
+143 MLKRFFANF
-152 SDDIDSEL
+152 SDDIESEL

-187 GYEGAIYRKVANEQ
+187 GYEGAIYRKVASEE

-213 GFNLLQK
+213 GFNLIQK
-220 VERLLFSRLMKE
+220 VERVLFSRLMKE
-232 DKAKF
+232 GKAKF

-243 YYMPSPSP
+243 YYMPKARAQQS
-251 LPSGGAPVGGYGIP
+251 A
-265 AIPTQPTCSV
+265 SV
-275 GGYGIPAIPTQPTCS
+275 PNNTASFAAYLT
-290 VGALPGGYGIPAI
+290 
-303 PTQPTCSV
+303 
-311 GALPGGALVS
+311 
-321 SAPTN
+321 
-326 LNLAD
+326 D
-331 FPNELDNTDPDIY
+331 FPNELDNTDRDIY

-365 RFASNWLLENH
+365 RFASNWLLEND
-376 RYRAGRKTA
+376 RYKAGRKTA
-385 VVMCDESILLPL
+385 VVMCDESILLPI

-420 VASLVMLLFDLYT
+420 IASLVMLLFDLYT

-441 TLNPHYLKK
+441 AFNPHYLKK
-450 LMAHPYAHHLKGV
+450 LMAHPYARHLQEVHLKGVHSKGV

-468 HQEEVHQP
+468 HQP
-476 NSPSH
+476 NSTSAQPTTQH
-481 HLTISTP
+481 STFNTQ
-488 HHLTTSTILH
+488 HSILH
-498 HIATLI
+498 HIATLV
-504 KQVGIATKPEG
+504 KQVGIATKQEG
-515 DPLTQESVFRMYTI
+515 DALTQESVFRMFTI
-529 LNRLATL
+529 LNRLAAL
-536 ADSGDLLVDNT
+536 ADSGDLVVDNT
-547 TLRRLVSQLVSTS
+547 TLRRLVSQLVGAA

-582 IDFDHLL
+582 IDFDNVL

-603 DSSFIPYTIRKAH
+603 DSSFIPYSIRKAH
-616 HLTTIDNKVALYSYY
+616 GLTTIDNKVAIYSYY

-646 NNTTDNGH
+646 NNSTDNGH

-664 LLVESGQKINH
+664 LLVESGQKIEH
-675 YTLTA
+675 YSLTA
-680 KNHPT
+680 KNQPT
-685 PLMPKPIQK
+685 PLMPKAIEK
-694 DEATLSKLQ
+694 DEAAIGKLEEMSK
-703 QITRL
+703 L
-708 SPSALNTYIRCPLAF
+708 SPSAINTYIRCKLAF
-723 YYQYIAHIQE
+723 YYQYIAHIKE
-733 PHPDPETID
+733 PDSDPETID
-742 NRLFGNIFH
+742 NRMFGNIFH

-759 DITDRSPLIEKAHI
+759 DITDHSPVIEKAHI
-773 QAYLSNRTLLANV
+773 QAYLSNRKLLASV
-786 VDRAFQAEQCT
+786 VDRAFEEEECKT
-797 PNNGLQIIN
+797 NNGLQIIN
-806 REVIIQY
+806 REVIIEY
-813 ITKLLKIDQQLC
+813 VTKLLKIDQQLC

-838 YTTLSFTI
+838 YTQLSFTI
-846 PSEGALVGGYGI
+846 PL
-858 PAIPT
+858 
-863 QPTCSVGALKGG
+863 
-875 ALVGGYGIPA
+875 
-885 IPTQPT
+885 
-891 CSVGALK
+891 
-898 GGALK
+898 
-903 GGALVSSAPKTSAPK
+903 GGALVSSAPT
-918 TSAPKTSAPGKQ
+918 KQ

-935 GGIIDRLDILTDR
+935 GGIIDRLDVVTDK
-948 QTGKPR
+948 QTGKRR

-964 QPSSPI
+964 KPSSAIKSIEEVFDP
-970 KNIDEIFD
+970 KNIAS
-978 PNNIRTKH
+978 KH
-986 SNYYLQAILYS
+986 SNYFLQAILYS
-997 LIVSRSKRWNPAG
+997 LIVSRSKEWNAANDA
-1010 HPVSPALLF
+1010 VSPALLF
-1019 IKQAPATD
+1019 IKQAATND

-1032 LIDKHPISDV
+1032 CIDKHPISDV
-1042 TVYEEEFLT
+1042 TLYEEEFLT
-1051 KLKHTLADIYS
+1051 KLKETVADMYS
-1062 PDTPFTPTD
+1062 PDAAFTPTD

>member
-187 GYEGAIYRKVANEQ
+187 GYEGAIYRKVASEQ

-220 VERLLFSRLMKE
+220 VERVLFSRLMKE
-232 DKAKF
+232 GKAKF

-243 YYMPSPSP
+243 YYMPSPSHH
-251 LPSGGAPVGGYGIP
+251 LSGGALVSS
-265 AIPTQPTCSV
+265 APTNLNTSPSQHLS
-275 GGYGIPAIPTQPTCS
+275 
-290 VGALPGGYGIPAI
+290 
-303 PTQPTCSV
+303 
-311 GALPGGALVS
+311 GGALVS

-326 LNLAD
+326 LNLSD

-365 RFASNWLLENH
+365 RFAANWLLENH

-441 TLNPHYLKK
+441 ALNPHYLKK
-450 LMAHPYAHHLKGV
+450 LMAHPYAHHLQEVHLKGV

-468 HQEEVHQP
+468 HQEEVHQEEVHQK
-476 NSPSH
+476 SAA
-481 HLTISTP
+481 L
-488 HHLTTSTILH
+488 LH

-547 TLRRLVSQLVSTS
+547 TLRRLVSQLVSSS

-646 NNTTDNGH
+646 NNSTDNGH

-675 YTLTA
+675 YSLTA

-685 PLMPKPIQK
+685 PLMPKPIRK
-694 DEATLSKLQ
+694 DETTLSKLQ
-703 QITRL
+703 QISQL

-759 DITDRSPLIEKAHI
+759 DITDRSPLVEKTHI
-773 QAYLSNRTLLANV
+773 QAYLSNRTLLASV
-786 VDRAFQAEQCT
+786 VDRAFQAEQCA

-838 YTTLSFTI
+838 YTSLSFTI

-875 ALVGGYGIPA
+875 ALV
-885 IPTQPT
+885 
-891 CSVGALK
+891 
-898 GGALK
+898 
-903 GGALVSSAPKTSAPK
+903 SSAPDKH
-918 TSAPKTSAPGKQ
+918 

-935 GGIIDRLDILTDR
+935 GGIIDRLDILTDK

-978 PNNIRTKH
+978 PNNIRSKH

-1019 IKQAPATD
+1019 IKQAPTNH

-1032 LIDKHPISDV
+1032 CIDKHPISDV

-1051 KLKHTLADIYS
+1051 QLKHTLADIYS

>member
-9 VAEDIISKY
+9 VAEDIIGKY

-32 RAALFLNEHLARL
+32 RAALFLNEHLARI

-67 LKTADPIKL
+67 LKPADPIKL
-76 ICDIHKSFTKCTGID
+76 ICDIHKSFTKCTGIS

-143 MLARFFANF
+143 MLKRFFANF
-152 SDDIDSEL
+152 SDDIESEL

-187 GYEGAIYRKVANEQ
+187 GYEGAIYRKVASEE

-213 GFNLLQK
+213 GFNLIQK
-220 VERLLFSRLMKE
+220 VERVLFSRLMKE
-232 DKAKF
+232 GKAKF

-243 YYMPSPSP
+243 YYMPTARAQQS
-251 LPSGGAPVGGYGIP
+251 A
-265 AIPTQPTCSV
+265 SV
-275 GGYGIPAIPTQPTCS
+275 PNNTASFAAYLT
-290 VGALPGGYGIPAI
+290 
-303 PTQPTCSV
+303 
-311 GALPGGALVS
+311 
-321 SAPTN
+321 
-326 LNLAD
+326 D
-331 FPNELDNTDPDIY
+331 FPNELDNTDRDIY

-365 RFASNWLLENH
+365 RFASNWLLEND
-376 RYRAGRKTA
+376 RYKAGRKTA
-385 VVMCDESILLPL
+385 VVMCDESILLPI

-420 VASLVMLLFDLYT
+420 IASLVMLLFDLYT

-441 TLNPHYLKK
+441 AFNPHYLKK
-450 LMAHPYAHHLKGV
+450 LMAHPYARHLQEVHLKEMNDVHLKGV

-468 HQEEVHQP
+468 HQEEVHQEGIAA
-476 NSPSH
+476 
-481 HLTISTP
+481 L
-488 HHLTTSTILH
+488 LH
-498 HIATLI
+498 HIATLV
-504 KQVGIATKPEG
+504 KQVGIATKQEG
-515 DPLTQESVFRMYTI
+515 DALTQESVFRMFTI
-529 LNRLATL
+529 LNRLAAL

-547 TLRRLVSQLVSTS
+547 TLRRLVSQLVGAA

-582 IDFDHLL
+582 IDFDNVL

-603 DSSFIPYTIRKAH
+603 DSSFIPYSIRKAH
-616 HLTTIDNKVALYSYY
+616 GLTTIDNKVAIYSYY
-631 FHRLLQRARDITIAY
+631 FHRLLQRAGDITIAY
-646 NNTTDNGH
+646 NNSTDNGH

-664 LLVESGQKINH
+664 LLVESGQKIDH
-675 YTLTA
+675 YSLTA
-680 KNHPT
+680 KNQPS
-685 PLMPKPIQK
+685 PLMPKPIEK
-694 DEATLSKLQ
+694 DETALSKLEEMS
-703 QITRL
+703 RL
-708 SPSALNTYIRCPLAF
+708 SPSAINTYIRCKLAF
-723 YYQYIAHIQE
+723 YYQYIAHIKE
-733 PHPDPETID
+733 PDSDPETID
-742 NRLFGNIFH
+742 NRMFGNIFH

-759 DITDRSPLIEKAHI
+759 DITDHSPVIEKAHI
-773 QAYLSNRTLLANV
+773 QAYLSNRKLLASV
-786 VDRAFQAEQCT
+786 VDRAFEEEECKT
-797 PNNGLQIIN
+797 NNGLQIIN
-806 REVIIQY
+806 REVIIEY

-838 YTTLSFTI
+838 YTQLSFTT
-846 PSEGALVGGYGI
+846 PSG
-858 PAIPT
+858 
-863 QPTCSVGALKGG
+863 GALKE
-875 ALVGGYGIPA
+875 
-885 IPTQPT
+885 
-891 CSVGALK
+891 GALK

-903 GGALVSSAPKTSAPK
+903 GGALVSSAPDKH
-918 TSAPKTSAPGKQ
+918 

-935 GGIIDRLDILTDR
+935 GGIIDRLDAVTDK
-948 QTGKPR
+948 QTGKRR

-964 QPSSPI
+964 KPSSAIKSIEEVFDP
-970 KNIDEIFD
+970 KNIAS
-978 PNNIRTKH
+978 KH
-986 SNYYLQAILYS
+986 SNYFLQAILYS
-997 LIVSRSKRWNPAG
+997 LIVSRSKEWNAAND
-1010 HPVSPALLF
+1010 PVSPALLF
-1019 IKQAPATD
+1019 IKQAATND

-1032 LIDKHPISDV
+1032 CIDKHPISDV

-1051 KLKHTLADIYS
+1051 KLKETVADMYS
-1062 PDTPFTPTD
+1062 PDAAFTPTD

>member
-187 GYEGAIYRKVANEQ
+187 GYEGAIYRKVASEQ

-220 VERLLFSRLMKE
+220 VERVLFSRLMKE
-232 DKAKF
+232 GKAKF

-243 YYMPSPSP
+243 YYMPSPSHH
-251 LPSGGAPVGGYGIP
+251 LTTSPS
-265 AIPTQPTCSV
+265 QHLS
-275 GGYGIPAIPTQPTCS
+275 
-290 VGALPGGYGIPAI
+290 
-303 PTQPTCSV
+303 
-311 GALPGGALVS
+311 GGALVS
-321 SAPTN
+321 SAPRTSAPTN
-326 LNLAD
+326 LNTSPSQHLNLSD
-331 FPNELDNTDPDIY
+331 FPNELDNTDRDIY

-365 RFASNWLLENH
+365 RFAANWLLENH

-385 VVMCDESILLPL
+385 IVMCDESILLPI

-450 LMAHPYAHHLKGV
+450 LMAHPYARHLKGV

-468 HQEEVHQP
+468 HQEEQVHQP
-476 NSPSH
+476 NSPS
-481 HLTISTP
+481 

-547 TLRRLVSQLVSTS
+547 TLRRLVSQLVGAA
-560 SIPFHGEPVVG
+560 SIPFHGEPVIG

-582 IDFDHLL
+582 IDFDNVL

-603 DSSFIPYTIRKAH
+603 DSSFIPYSIRKAH
-616 HLTTIDNKVALYSYY
+616 GLTTIDNKEAIYSYY
-631 FHRLLQRARDITIAY
+631 FHRLLQRAGDITIAY
-646 NNTTDNGH
+646 NNSTDNGH

-664 LLVESGQKINH
+664 LLVESGQKIDH
-675 YTLTA
+675 YSLTA
-680 KNHPT
+680 KNQPT
-685 PLMPKPIQK
+685 PLMPKAIEK
-694 DEATLSKLQ
+694 DETALSKLEEMS
-703 QITRL
+703 RL
-708 SPSALNTYIRCPLAF
+708 SPSAINTYIRCKLAF
-723 YYQYIAHIQE
+723 YYQYIAHIKE
-733 PHPDPETID
+733 PDSDPETID
-742 NRLFGNIFH
+742 NRMFGNIFH

-759 DITDRSPLIEKAHI
+759 DITDHSPVIEKAHI
-773 QAYLSNRTLLANV
+773 QAYLSNRKLLASV
-786 VDRAFQAEQCT
+786 VDRAFEEEECKT
-797 PNNGLQIIN
+797 NNGLQIIN
-806 REVIIQY
+806 REVIIEY

-838 YTTLSFTI
+838 YTQLSFTI
-846 PSEGALVGGYGI
+846 PS
-858 PAIPT
+858 
-863 QPTCSVGALKGG
+863 
-875 ALVGGYGIPA
+875 
-885 IPTQPT
+885 
-891 CSVGALK
+891 

-903 GGALVSSAPKTSAPK
+903 GGALVSSAPT
-918 TSAPKTSAPGKQ
+918 KQ

-935 GGIIDRLDILTDR
+935 GGIIDRLDAVTDK
-948 QTGKPR
+948 QTGKRR

-964 QPSSPI
+964 KPSSAI
-970 KNIDEIFD
+970 KSIEEVFD
-978 PNNIRTKH
+978 PNNIRSKH

-997 LIVSRSKRWNPAG
+997 LIVSRSERWNPAN

-1019 IKQAPATD
+1019 IKQAPANH

-1032 LIDKHPISDV
+1032 HIDKHPISDV

>member
-32 RAALFLNEHLARL
+32 RAALFLNEHLARI

-130 LDDISYLDDEQKE
+130 LDDISYLNNEQKE

-187 GYEGAIYRKVANEQ
+187 GYEGAIYRKVVSEE
-201 TLHLKYDKYLFV
+201 TLQMKYDKYLFV
-213 GFNLLQK
+213 GFNLMQK
-220 VERLLFSRLMKE
+220 VERVLFSRLMKE
-232 DKAKF
+232 GKAKF

-243 YYMPSPSP
+243 YYMPSPSHH
-251 LPSGGAPVGGYGIP
+251 LTTSPS
-265 AIPTQPTCSV
+265 QQLS
-275 GGYGIPAIPTQPTCS
+275 
-290 VGALPGGYGIPAI
+290 
-303 PTQPTCSV
+303 
-311 GALPGGALVS
+311 GGALVS
-321 SAPTN
+321 NAPTN
-326 LNLAD
+326 LTTSPSQHLNISD
-331 FPNELDNTDPDIY
+331 FPNELDNTDRDIY

-365 RFASNWLLENH
+365 RFASNWLLENE
-376 RYRAGRKTA
+376 RYKAGRKTA
-385 VVMCDESILLPL
+385 VVMCDESILLPI

-441 TLNPHYLKK
+441 AFNPHYLKK
-450 LMAHPYAHHLKGV
+450 LMAHPYARHLQEMHLKEMNDVHLKGV
-463 HLSQV
+463 HLSPLGFCRLPEQ
-468 HQEEVHQP
+468 EVHQP
-476 NSPSH
+476 NSPSQ
-481 HLTISTP
+481 
-488 HHLTTSTILH
+488 HLTTSTILH
-498 HIATLI
+498 HIASLI

-515 DPLTQESVFRMYTI
+515 DALTQESVFRMFTI

-547 TLRRLVSQLVSTS
+547 TLRRLVSQLVGAA
-560 SIPFHGEPVVG
+560 SIPFHGEPVIG

-582 IDFDHLL
+582 IDFDNVL

-603 DSSFIPYTIRKAH
+603 DSSFIPYSIRKTH
-616 HLTTIDNKVALYSYY
+616 GLTTIDNKVAIYSYY
-631 FHRLLQRARDITIAY
+631 FHRLLQRAGDITIAY
-646 NNTTDNGH
+646 NNSTDNGH

-664 LLVESGQKINH
+664 LLVESGQKIDH
-675 YTLTA
+675 YSLTA
-680 KNHPT
+680 KNQPT
-685 PLMPKPIQK
+685 PLMPKPIEK
-694 DEATLSKLQ
+694 DETALSKLEEMS
-703 QITRL
+703 RL
-708 SPSALNTYIRCPLAF
+708 SPSAINTYIRCKLAF
-723 YYQYIAHIQE
+723 YYQYIAHIKE
-733 PHPDPETID
+733 PESDPETID
-742 NRLFGNIFH
+742 NRMFGNIFH

-759 DITDRSPLIEKAHI
+759 DISDHSPVIEKAHI
-773 QAYLSNRTLLANV
+773 QAYLSNRTLLASV
-786 VDRAFQAEQCT
+786 VDRAFEEEECKT
-797 PNNGLQIIN
+797 NNGLQIIN

-838 YTTLSFTI
+838 YTSLSFTTP
-846 PSEGALVGGYGI
+846 PSHHL
-858 PAIPT
+858 T
-863 QPTCSVGALKGG
+863 
-875 ALVGGYGIPA
+875 
-885 IPTQPT
+885 
-891 CSVGALK
+891 
-898 GGALK
+898 
-903 GGALVSSAPKTSAPK
+903 TSP
-918 TSAPKTSAPGKQ
+918 SHHH
-930 YNLTI
+930 LTI
-935 GGIIDRLDILTDR
+935 GGIIDRLDVVTDK
-948 QTGKPR
+948 QTGKRR

-964 QPSSPI
+964 KPSSAIKSIEEVFDP
-970 KNIDEIFD
+970 KNIAS
-978 PNNIRTKH
+978 KH
-986 SNYYLQAILYS
+986 SNYFLQAILYS
-997 LIVSRSKRWNPAG
+997 LIVSRSKEWNGANDT
-1010 HPVSPALLF
+1010 VSPALLF
-1019 IKQAPATD
+1019 IKQATTND

-1032 LIDKHPISDV
+1032 CIDKHPISDV

-1051 KLKHTLADIYS
+1051 KLKETVADMYS
-1062 PDTPFTPTD
+1062 PDAAFTPTD

>member
-9 VAEDIISKY
+9 VAEDIIGKY

-32 RAALFLNEHLARL
+32 RAALFLNEHLARI

-67 LKTADPIKL
+67 LKPADPIKL

-143 MLARFFANF
+143 MLKRFFANF
-152 SDDIDSEL
+152 SDDIESEL

-187 GYEGAIYRKVANEQ
+187 GYEGAIYRKVASEE

-213 GFNLLQK
+213 GFNLIQK
-220 VERLLFSRLMKE
+220 VERVLFSRLMKE
-232 DKAKF
+232 GKAKF

-243 YYMPSPSP
+243 YYMPTARAQQS
-251 LPSGGAPVGGYGIP
+251 A
-265 AIPTQPTCSV
+265 SV
-275 GGYGIPAIPTQPTCS
+275 PNNTASFAAYLT
-290 VGALPGGYGIPAI
+290 
-303 PTQPTCSV
+303 
-311 GALPGGALVS
+311 
-321 SAPTN
+321 
-326 LNLAD
+326 D
-331 FPNELDNTDPDIY
+331 FPNELDNTDRDIY

-365 RFASNWLLENH
+365 RFASNWLLEND
-376 RYRAGRKTA
+376 RYKAGRKTA
-385 VVMCDESILLPL
+385 VVMCDESILLPI

-433 LGLRKKGT
+433 LGLRKKDT
-441 TLNPHYLKK
+441 AFNPHYMKK
-450 LMAHPYAHHLKGV
+450 LMAHPYARHLQEVQLKEMNDVHLKGVHSKGV

-468 HQEEVHQP
+468 HQEGSAALLQ
-476 NSPSH
+476 
-481 HLTISTP
+481 
-488 HHLTTSTILH
+488 
-498 HIATLI
+498 HIATLV
-504 KQVGIATKPEG
+504 KQVGIATKQEG
-515 DPLTQESVFRMYTI
+515 DALTQESVFRMFTI
-529 LNRLATL
+529 LNRLAAL

-547 TLRRLVSQLVSTS
+547 TLRRLVSQLVGAA
-560 SIPFHGEPVVG
+560 SIPFHGEPVIG

-582 IDFDHLL
+582 IDFDNVL

-603 DSSFIPYTIRKAH
+603 DSSFIPYSIRKAH
-616 HLTTIDNKVALYSYY
+616 GLTTIDNKVAIYSYY
-631 FHRLLQRARDITIAY
+631 FHRLLQRAGDITIAY
-646 NNTTDNGH
+646 NNSTDNGH

-664 LLVESGQKINH
+664 LLVESGQKIDH
-675 YTLTA
+675 YSLTA
-680 KNHPT
+680 KNQPT
-685 PLMPKPIQK
+685 PLMPKAIEK
-694 DEATLSKLQ
+694 DETALSKLEEMS
-703 QITRL
+703 RL
-708 SPSALNTYIRCPLAF
+708 SPSAINTYIRCKLAF
-723 YYQYIAHIQE
+723 YYQYIAHIKE
-733 PHPDPETID
+733 PDSDPETID
-742 NRLFGNIFH
+742 NRMFGNIFH

-759 DITDRSPLIEKAHI
+759 DITDHSPVIEKAHI
-773 QAYLSNRTLLANV
+773 QAYLSNRKLLASV
-786 VDRAFQAEQCT
+786 VDRAFEEEECKT
-797 PNNGLQIIN
+797 NNGLQIIN
-806 REVIIQY
+806 REVIIEY

-838 YTTLSFTI
+838 YTQLSFTT
-846 PSEGALVGGYGI
+846 PS
-858 PAIPT
+858 
-863 QPTCSVGALKGG
+863 GG
-875 ALVGGYGIPA
+875 AI
-885 IPTQPT
+885 
-891 CSVGALK
+891 
-898 GGALK
+898 K
-903 GGALVSSAPKTSAPK
+903 GGALVSSAPT
-918 TSAPKTSAPGKQ
+918 KQ

-935 GGIIDRLDILTDR
+935 GGIIDRLDAITDK
-948 QTGKPR
+948 QTGKRR

-964 QPSSPI
+964 KPSSAIKSIEEVFDP
-970 KNIDEIFD
+970 KNIAS
-978 PNNIRTKH
+978 KH
-986 SNYYLQAILYS
+986 SNYFLQAILYS
-997 LIVSRSKRWNPAG
+997 LIVSRSKEWNAANDA
-1010 HPVSPALLF
+1010 VSPALLF
-1019 IKQAPATD
+1019 IKQAATND

-1032 LIDKHPISDV
+1032 CIDKHPISDV

-1051 KLKHTLADIYS
+1051 KLKETIADMYS
-1062 PDTPFTPTD
+1062 PDAAFTPTD

>member
-9 VAEDIISKY
+9 VAEDIIGKY

-32 RAALFLNEHLARL
+32 RAALFLNEHLARI

-67 LKTADPIKL
+67 LKPADPIKL

-143 MLARFFANF
+143 MLKRFFANF
-152 SDDIDSEL
+152 SDDIESEL

-187 GYEGAIYRKVANEQ
+187 GYEGAIYRKVASEE

-213 GFNLLQK
+213 GFNLIQK
-220 VERLLFSRLMKE
+220 VERVLFSRLMKE
-232 DKAKF
+232 GKAKF

-243 YYMPSPSP
+243 YYMPTARAQQS
-251 LPSGGAPVGGYGIP
+251 A
-265 AIPTQPTCSV
+265 SV
-275 GGYGIPAIPTQPTCS
+275 PNNTASFAAYLT
-290 VGALPGGYGIPAI
+290 
-303 PTQPTCSV
+303 
-311 GALPGGALVS
+311 
-321 SAPTN
+321 
-326 LNLAD
+326 D
-331 FPNELDNTDPDIY
+331 FPNELDNTDRDIY

-365 RFASNWLLENH
+365 RFASNWLLEND
-376 RYRAGRKTA
+376 RYKAGRKTA
-385 VVMCDESILLPL
+385 VVMCDESILLPI

-433 LGLRKKGT
+433 LGLRRKGT
-441 TLNPHYLKK
+441 AFNPHYLKK
-450 LMAHPYAHHLKGV
+450 LMAHPYARHLQEVHLKGV

-468 HQEEVHQP
+468 HQKEEQQTIGD
-476 NSPSH
+476 NSGCMGMAGMPY
-481 HLTISTP
+481 P
-488 HHLTTSTILH
+488 PTSAALLQ
-498 HIATLI
+498 HIASLV
-504 KQVGIATKPEG
+504 KQVGIATKQEG
-515 DPLTQESVFRMYTI
+515 DALTQESVFRMFTI
-529 LNRLATL
+529 LNRLAAL

-547 TLRRLVSQLVSTS
+547 TLRRLVSQLVGAA

-582 IDFDHLL
+582 IDFDNVL

-603 DSSFIPYTIRKAH
+603 DSSFIPYSIRKAH
-616 HLTTIDNKVALYSYY
+616 GLTTIDNKVAIYSYY
-631 FHRLLQRARDITIAY
+631 FHRLLQRAGDITIAY
-646 NNTTDNGH
+646 NNSTDNGH

-664 LLVESGQKINH
+664 LLVESGQKIDH
-675 YTLTA
+675 YSLTA
-680 KNHPT
+680 KNQPT
-685 PLMPKPIQK
+685 PLMPKAIEK
-694 DEATLSKLQ
+694 DEAAIDKLEEMSK
-703 QITRL
+703 L
-708 SPSALNTYIRCPLAF
+708 SPSAINTYIRCKLAF
-723 YYQYIAHIQE
+723 YYQYIAHIKE
-733 PHPDPETID
+733 PDSDPETID
-742 NRLFGNIFH
+742 NRMFGNIFH

-759 DITDRSPLIEKAHI
+759 DITDHSPVIEKAHI
-773 QAYLSNRTLLANV
+773 QAYLSNRKLLASV
-786 VDRAFQAEQCT
+786 VDRAFEEEECKT
-797 PNNGLQIIN
+797 NNGLQIIN
-806 REVIIQY
+806 REVIIEY

-838 YTTLSFTI
+838 YTQLSFTI
-846 PSEGALVGGYGI
+846 PS
-858 PAIPT
+858 
-863 QPTCSVGALKGG
+863 
-875 ALVGGYGIPA
+875 
-885 IPTQPT
+885 
-891 CSVGALK
+891 

-903 GGALVSSAPKTSAPK
+903 GGALVSSAPT
-918 TSAPKTSAPGKQ
+918 KQ
-930 YNLTI
+930 YDLTI
-935 GGIIDRLDILTDR
+935 GGIIDRLDAVTDK
-948 QTGKPR
+948 QTGKRR

-964 QPSSPI
+964 KPSSAIKSIEEVFDP
-970 KNIDEIFD
+970 KNIAS
-978 PNNIRTKH
+978 KH
-986 SNYYLQAILYS
+986 SNYFLQAILYS
-997 LIVSRSKRWNPAG
+997 LIVSRSKEWNAANDA
-1010 HPVSPALLF
+1010 VSPALLF
-1019 IKQAPATD
+1019 IKQAATND

-1032 LIDKHPISDV
+1032 CIDKHPISDV

-1051 KLKHTLADIYS
+1051 KLKETVADMYS
-1062 PDTPFTPTD
+1062 PNAAFTPTD

>member
-9 VAEDIISKY
+9 VAEDIIGKY

-130 LDDISYLDDEQKE
+130 LDDISYLDNEQKE

-187 GYEGAIYRKVANEQ
+187 GYEGAIYRKVASEQ

-220 VERLLFSRLMKE
+220 VERVLFSRLMKE
-232 DKAKF
+232 GKAKF

-251 LPSGGAPVGGYGIP
+251 LPSGGA
-265 AIPTQPTCSV
+265 
-275 GGYGIPAIPTQPTCS
+275 
-290 VGALPGGYGIPAI
+290 LK
-303 PTQPTCSV
+303 
-311 GALPGGALVS
+311 GGALVS

-326 LNLAD
+326 LNTSPSQHLTTSPSQHLNLSD

-365 RFASNWLLENH
+365 RFAANWLLENH

-450 LMAHPYAHHLKGV
+450 LMAHPYAHHLQEVHLQGVHLKGV

-468 HQEEVHQP
+468 HQQEDMHQEQVHQP
-476 NSPSH
+476 NST
-481 HLTISTP
+481 LDNSTSAP
-488 HHLTTSTILH
+488 LRGCTCLKCTNQTQNSILH

-595 GNMPKGVN
+595 GNMPKGIN

-646 NNTTDNGH
+646 NNSTDNGH

-675 YTLTA
+675 YSLTA

-694 DEATLSKLQ
+694 DETTLSKLQ
-703 QITRL
+703 QISRL

-773 QAYLSNRTLLANV
+773 QAYLSNRTLLANA

-838 YTTLSFTI
+838 HTSLSFTI
-846 PSEGALVGGYGI
+846 PSE
-858 PAIPT
+858 
-863 QPTCSVGALKGG
+863 G

-903 GGALVSSAPKTSAPK
+903 GGALVSSAPKTNAPR
-918 TSAPKTSAPGKQ
+918 TSAPTKQ

-997 LIVSRSKRWNPAG
+997 LIVSRSERWNPAN

-1019 IKQAPATD
+1019 IKQAPAAH

-1032 LIDKHPISDV
+1032 LIDKHPIGDV

>member
-9 VAEDIISKY
+9 VAEDIIGKY

-32 RAALFLNEHLARL
+32 RAALFLNEHLARI

-67 LKTADPIKL
+67 LKPADPIKL

-143 MLARFFANF
+143 MLKRFFANF
-152 SDDIDSEL
+152 SDDIESEL

-187 GYEGAIYRKVANEQ
+187 GYEGAIYRKVASEE

-213 GFNLLQK
+213 GFNLIQK
-220 VERLLFSRLMKE
+220 VERVLFSRLMKE
-232 DKAKF
+232 GKAKF

-243 YYMPSPSP
+243 YYMPTARAQQS
-251 LPSGGAPVGGYGIP
+251 A
-265 AIPTQPTCSV
+265 SV
-275 GGYGIPAIPTQPTCS
+275 PNNTASFAAYLT
-290 VGALPGGYGIPAI
+290 
-303 PTQPTCSV
+303 
-311 GALPGGALVS
+311 
-321 SAPTN
+321 
-326 LNLAD
+326 D
-331 FPNELDNTDPDIY
+331 FPNELDNTDRDIY

-365 RFASNWLLENH
+365 RFASNWLLEND
-376 RYRAGRKTA
+376 RYKAGRKTA
-385 VVMCDESILLPL
+385 VVMCDESILLPI

-441 TLNPHYLKK
+441 AFNPHYLKK
-450 LMAHPYAHHLKGV
+450 LMAHPYARHLQEVHLKEMNDVHLKGVHLKGV

-468 HQEEVHQP
+468 HQKEEQQIIGD
-476 NSPSH
+476 NSGCMGMAGMPY
-481 HLTISTP
+481 P
-488 HHLTTSTILH
+488 PTSAALLH
-498 HIATLI
+498 HIATLV
-504 KQVGIATKPEG
+504 KQVGIATKQEG
-515 DPLTQESVFRMYTI
+515 DALTQESVFRMFTI
-529 LNRLATL
+529 LNRLAAL

-547 TLRRLVSQLVSTS
+547 TLRRLVSQLVGAA
-560 SIPFHGEPVVG
+560 SIPFHGEPVIG

-582 IDFDHLL
+582 IDFDNVL

-603 DSSFIPYTIRKAH
+603 DSSFIPYSIRKAH
-616 HLTTIDNKVALYSYY
+616 GLTTIDNKVAIYSYY
-631 FHRLLQRARDITIAY
+631 FHRLLQRAGDITIAY
-646 NNTTDNGH
+646 NNSTDNGH

-664 LLVESGQKINH
+664 LLVESGQKIDH
-675 YTLTA
+675 YSLTA
-680 KNHPT
+680 KNQPT
-685 PLMPKPIQK
+685 PLMPKAIEK
-694 DEATLSKLQ
+694 DETALSKLEEMS
-703 QITRL
+703 RL
-708 SPSALNTYIRCPLAF
+708 SPSAINTYIRCKLAF
-723 YYQYIAHIQE
+723 YYQYIAHIKE
-733 PHPDPETID
+733 PDSDPETID
-742 NRLFGNIFH
+742 NRMFGNIFH

-759 DITDRSPLIEKAHI
+759 DITDHSPVIEKAHI
-773 QAYLSNRTLLANV
+773 QAYLSNRKLLASV
-786 VDRAFQAEQCT
+786 VDRAFEEEECKT
-797 PNNGLQIIN
+797 NNGLQIIN
-806 REVIIQY
+806 REVIIEY

-838 YTTLSFTI
+838 YTQLSFTI
-846 PSEGALVGGYGI
+846 PS
-858 PAIPT
+858 
-863 QPTCSVGALKGG
+863 
-875 ALVGGYGIPA
+875 
-885 IPTQPT
+885 
-891 CSVGALK
+891 

-903 GGALVSSAPKTSAPK
+903 GGALVSSAPT
-918 TSAPKTSAPGKQ
+918 KQ

-935 GGIIDRLDILTDR
+935 GGIIDRLDAVTDK
-948 QTGKPR
+948 QTGKRR

-964 QPSSPI
+964 KPSSAIKSIEEVFDP
-970 KNIDEIFD
+970 KNIAS
-978 PNNIRTKH
+978 KH
-986 SNYYLQAILYS
+986 SNYFLQAILYS
-997 LIVSRSKRWNPAG
+997 LIVSRSKEWNAANDA
-1010 HPVSPALLF
+1010 VSPALLF
-1019 IKQAPATD
+1019 IKQAATND

-1032 LIDKHPISDV
+1032 CIDKHPISDV

-1051 KLKHTLADIYS
+1051 KLKETVADMYS
-1062 PDTPFTPTD
+1062 PDAAFTPTD

>member
-9 VAEDIISKY
+9 VAEDIIGKY

-32 RAALFLNEHLARL
+32 RAALFLNEHLARI

-67 LKTADPIKL
+67 LKPADPIKL

-143 MLARFFANF
+143 MLKRFFANF
-152 SDDIDSEL
+152 SDDIESEL

-187 GYEGAIYRKVANEQ
+187 GYEGAIYRKVASEE

-213 GFNLLQK
+213 GFNLIQK
-220 VERLLFSRLMKE
+220 VERVLFSRLMKE
-232 DKAKF
+232 GKAKF

-243 YYMPSPSP
+243 YYMPTARAQQS
-251 LPSGGAPVGGYGIP
+251 A
-265 AIPTQPTCSV
+265 SV
-275 GGYGIPAIPTQPTCS
+275 PNNTASFAAYLT
-290 VGALPGGYGIPAI
+290 
-303 PTQPTCSV
+303 
-311 GALPGGALVS
+311 
-321 SAPTN
+321 
-326 LNLAD
+326 D
-331 FPNELDNTDPDIY
+331 FPNELDNTDRDIY

-365 RFASNWLLENH
+365 RFASNWLLEND
-376 RYRAGRKTA
+376 RYKAGRKTA
-385 VVMCDESILLPL
+385 VVMCDESILLPI

-441 TLNPHYLKK
+441 TFNPHYLKK
-450 LMAHPYAHHLKGV
+450 LMAHPYARHLQEMHLKEMNDVHLKGVHLKGV

-468 HQEEVHQP
+468 HQEKEMHQEGIAA
-476 NSPSH
+476 
-481 HLTISTP
+481 L
-488 HHLTTSTILH
+488 LQY
-498 HIATLI
+498 IATLV
-504 KQVGIATKPEG
+504 KQVGIATKQEG
-515 DPLTQESVFRMYTI
+515 DALTQESVFRMFTI
-529 LNRLATL
+529 LNRLAAL

-547 TLRRLVSQLVSTS
+547 TLRRLVSQLVGAA

-582 IDFDHLL
+582 IDFDNVL

-603 DSSFIPYTIRKAH
+603 DSSFIPYSIRKAH
-616 HLTTIDNKVALYSYY
+616 GLTTIDNKVAIYSYY
-631 FHRLLQRARDITIAY
+631 FHRLLQRAGDITIAY
-646 NNTTDNGH
+646 NNSTDNGH

-664 LLVESGQKINH
+664 LLVESGQKIDH
-675 YTLTA
+675 YSLTA
-680 KNHPT
+680 KNQPT
-685 PLMPKPIQK
+685 PLMPKAIEK
-694 DEATLSKLQ
+694 DEAAIDKLEEMSK
-703 QITRL
+703 L
-708 SPSALNTYIRCPLAF
+708 SPSAINTYIRCKLAF
-723 YYQYIAHIQE
+723 YYQYIAHIKE
-733 PHPDPETID
+733 PDSDPETID
-742 NRLFGNIFH
+742 NRMFGNIFH

-759 DITDRSPLIEKAHI
+759 DITDHSPVIEKAHI
-773 QAYLSNRTLLANV
+773 QAYLSNRKLLASV
-786 VDRAFQAEQCT
+786 VDRAFEEEECKT
-797 PNNGLQIIN
+797 NNGLQIIN
-806 REVIIQY
+806 REVIIEY

-838 YTTLSFTI
+838 YTQLSFTI
-846 PSEGALVGGYGI
+846 PSG
-858 PAIPT
+858 
-863 QPTCSVGALKGG
+863 SALKGG
-875 ALVGGYGIPA
+875 ALKG
-885 IPTQPT
+885 
-891 CSVGALK
+891 GALK

-903 GGALVSSAPKTSAPK
+903 GGALVSSAPDKH
-918 TSAPKTSAPGKQ
+918 

-935 GGIIDRLDILTDR
+935 GGIIDRLDVVTDK
-948 QTGKPR
+948 QTGKRR

-964 QPSSPI
+964 KPSSAIKSIEEVFDP
-970 KNIDEIFD
+970 KNIAS
-978 PNNIRTKH
+978 KH
-986 SNYYLQAILYS
+986 SNYFLQAILYS
-997 LIVSRSKRWNPAG
+997 LIVSRSKEWNAANDA
-1010 HPVSPALLF
+1010 VSPALLF
-1019 IKQAPATD
+1019 IKQAATND

-1032 LIDKHPISDV
+1032 CIDKHPISDV

-1051 KLKHTLADIYS
+1051 KLKETVADMYS
-1062 PDTPFTPTD
+1062 PDAAFTPTD

>member
-9 VAEDIISKY
+9 VAEDIIGKY

-32 RAALFLNEHLARL
+32 RAALFLNEHLARI

-67 LKTADPIKL
+67 LKPADPIKL

-143 MLARFFANF
+143 MLKRFFANF
-152 SDDIDSEL
+152 SDDIESEL

-187 GYEGAIYRKVANEQ
+187 GYEGAIYRKVASEE

-213 GFNLLQK
+213 GFNLIQK
-220 VERLLFSRLMKE
+220 VERVLFSRLMKE
-232 DKAKF
+232 GKAKF

-243 YYMPSPSP
+243 YYMPTARAQQS
-251 LPSGGAPVGGYGIP
+251 A
-265 AIPTQPTCSV
+265 SV
-275 GGYGIPAIPTQPTCS
+275 PNNTASFAAYLT
-290 VGALPGGYGIPAI
+290 
-303 PTQPTCSV
+303 
-311 GALPGGALVS
+311 
-321 SAPTN
+321 
-326 LNLAD
+326 D
-331 FPNELDNTDPDIY
+331 FPNELDNTDRDIY

-365 RFASNWLLENH
+365 RFASNWLLEND
-376 RYRAGRKTA
+376 RYKAGRKTA
-385 VVMCDESILLPL
+385 VVMCDESILLPI

-441 TLNPHYLKK
+441 AFNPHYLKK
-450 LMAHPYAHHLKGV
+450 LMAHPYARHLQEMHLKEMNDVHLKGVHLKGV

-468 HQEEVHQP
+468 HQEKEMHQEGIAA
-476 NSPSH
+476 
-481 HLTISTP
+481 L
-488 HHLTTSTILH
+488 LQ
-498 HIATLI
+498 HIATLV
-504 KQVGIATKPEG
+504 KQVGIATKQEG
-515 DPLTQESVFRMYTI
+515 DALTQESVFRMFTI
-529 LNRLATL
+529 LNRLAAL

-547 TLRRLVSQLVSTS
+547 TLRRLVSQLVGAA
-560 SIPFHGEPVVG
+560 SIPFHGEPVIG

-582 IDFDHLL
+582 IDFDNVL

-603 DSSFIPYTIRKAH
+603 DSSFIPYSIRKAH
-616 HLTTIDNKVALYSYY
+616 GLTTIDNKVAIYSYY
-631 FHRLLQRARDITIAY
+631 FHRLLQRAGDITIAY
-646 NNTTDNGH
+646 NNSTDNGH

-664 LLVESGQKINH
+664 LLVESGQKIDH
-675 YTLTA
+675 YSLTA
-680 KNHPT
+680 KNQPT
-685 PLMPKPIQK
+685 PLMPKAIEK
-694 DEATLSKLQ
+694 DETALSKLEEMS
-703 QITRL
+703 RL
-708 SPSALNTYIRCPLAF
+708 SPSAINTYIRCKLAF
-723 YYQYIAHIQE
+723 YYQYIAHIKE
-733 PHPDPETID
+733 PDSDPETID
-742 NRLFGNIFH
+742 NRMFGNIFH

-759 DITDRSPLIEKAHI
+759 DITDHSPVIEKAHI
-773 QAYLSNRTLLANV
+773 QAYLSNRKLLASV
-786 VDRAFQAEQCT
+786 VDRAFEEEECKT
-797 PNNGLQIIN
+797 NNGLQIIN
-806 REVIIQY
+806 REVIIEY

-838 YTTLSFTI
+838 YTQLSFTI
-846 PSEGALVGGYGI
+846 PSG
-858 PAIPT
+858 
-863 QPTCSVGALKGG
+863 GALKE
-875 ALVGGYGIPA
+875 
-885 IPTQPT
+885 
-891 CSVGALK
+891 
-898 GGALK
+898 GALK
-903 GGALVSSAPKTSAPK
+903 GGALVSSAPRTSAPTK
-918 TSAPKTSAPGKQ
+918 H

-935 GGIIDRLDILTDR
+935 GGIIDRLDAVTDK
-948 QTGKPR
+948 QTGKRR

-964 QPSSPI
+964 KPSSAIKSIEEVFDP
-970 KNIDEIFD
+970 KNIAS
-978 PNNIRTKH
+978 KH
-986 SNYYLQAILYS
+986 SNYFLQAILYS
-997 LIVSRSKRWNPAG
+997 LIVSRSKEWNAANDA
-1010 HPVSPALLF
+1010 VSPALLF
-1019 IKQAPATD
+1019 IKQAATND

-1032 LIDKHPISDV
+1032 CIDKHPISDV
-1042 TVYEEEFLT
+1042 MVYEEEFLT
-1051 KLKHTLADIYS
+1051 KLKETVADMYS
-1062 PDTPFTPTD
+1062 PDAAFTPTD

>member
-9 VAEDIISKY
+9 VAEDIIGKY

-32 RAALFLNEHLARL
+32 RAALFLNEHLARI

-67 LKTADPIKL
+67 LKPADPIKL

-143 MLARFFANF
+143 MLKRFFANF
-152 SDDIDSEL
+152 SDDIESEL

-187 GYEGAIYRKVANEQ
+187 GYEGAIYRKVASEE

-213 GFNLLQK
+213 GFNLIQK
-220 VERLLFSRLMKE
+220 VERVLFSRLMKE
-232 DKAKF
+232 GKAKF

-243 YYMPSPSP
+243 YYMPTARAQQS
-251 LPSGGAPVGGYGIP
+251 A
-265 AIPTQPTCSV
+265 SV
-275 GGYGIPAIPTQPTCS
+275 PNNTASFAAYLT
-290 VGALPGGYGIPAI
+290 
-303 PTQPTCSV
+303 
-311 GALPGGALVS
+311 
-321 SAPTN
+321 
-326 LNLAD
+326 D
-331 FPNELDNTDPDIY
+331 FPNELDNTDRDIY

-356 SSPTENAQA
+356 SSPTENAQT
-365 RFASNWLLENH
+365 RFASNWLLENE
-376 RYRAGRKTA
+376 RYKAGRKTA
-385 VVMCDESILLPL
+385 VVMCDESILLPI

-441 TLNPHYLKK
+441 AFNPHYLKK
-450 LMAHPYAHHLKGV
+450 LMAHPYARHLQEVHLKEMHSKGV

-468 HQEEVHQP
+468 HQEGSAALLQ
-476 NSPSH
+476 
-481 HLTISTP
+481 
-488 HHLTTSTILH
+488 
-498 HIATLI
+498 HIATLV
-504 KQVGIATKPEG
+504 KQVGIATKQEG
-515 DPLTQESVFRMYTI
+515 DALTQESVFRMFTI
-529 LNRLATL
+529 LNRLAAL

-547 TLRRLVSQLVSTS
+547 TLRRLVSQLVGAA

-582 IDFDHLL
+582 IDFDNVL

-595 GNMPKGVN
+595 DNMPKGVN
-603 DSSFIPYTIRKAH
+603 DSSFIPYSIRKAH
-616 HLTTIDNKVALYSYY
+616 GLTTIDNKVAIYSYY
-631 FHRLLQRARDITIAY
+631 FHRLLQRAGDITIAY
-646 NNTTDNGH
+646 NNSTDNGH

-664 LLVESGQKINH
+664 LLVESGQKIDH
-675 YTLTA
+675 YSLTA
-680 KNHPT
+680 KNQPS
-685 PLMPKPIQK
+685 PLMPKAIEK
-694 DEATLSKLQ
+694 DEAAIGKLEEMS
-703 QITRL
+703 RL
-708 SPSALNTYIRCPLAF
+708 SPSAINTYIRCKLAF
-723 YYQYIAHIQE
+723 YYQYIAHIKE
-733 PHPDPETID
+733 PDSDPETID
-742 NRLFGNIFH
+742 NRMFGNIFH

-759 DITDRSPLIEKAHI
+759 DITDHSPVIEKAHI
-773 QAYLSNRTLLANV
+773 QAYLSNRKLLASV
-786 VDRAFQAEQCT
+786 VDRAFEEEECKT
-797 PNNGLQIIN
+797 NNGLQIIN
-806 REVIIQY
+806 REVIIEY

-838 YTTLSFTI
+838 YTQLSFTI
-846 PSEGALVGGYGI
+846 PS
-858 PAIPT
+858 
-863 QPTCSVGALKGG
+863 
-875 ALVGGYGIPA
+875 
-885 IPTQPT
+885 
-891 CSVGALK
+891 

-903 GGALVSSAPKTSAPK
+903 GGALVSSAPDKHYS
-918 TSAPKTSAPGKQ
+918 
-930 YNLTI
+930 LTI
-935 GGIIDRLDILTDR
+935 GGIIDRLDAVTDK
-948 QTGKPR
+948 QTGKRR

-964 QPSSPI
+964 KPSSAIKSIEEVFDP
-970 KNIDEIFD
+970 KNIAS
-978 PNNIRTKH
+978 KH
-986 SNYYLQAILYS
+986 SNYFLQAILYS
-997 LIVSRSKRWNPAG
+997 LIVSRSKEWNAAND
-1010 HPVSPALLF
+1010 PVSPALLF
-1019 IKQAPATD
+1019 IKQAATND

-1032 LIDKHPISDV
+1032 CIDKHPISDV

-1051 KLKHTLADIYS
+1051 KLKETVADMYS
-1062 PDTPFTPTD
+1062 PDAAFTPTD

>member
-9 VAEDIISKY
+9 VAEDIIGKY

-32 RAALFLNEHLARL
+32 RAALFLNEHLARI

-67 LKTADPIKL
+67 LKPADPIKL

-143 MLARFFANF
+143 MLKRFFANF
-152 SDDIDSEL
+152 SDDIESEL

-187 GYEGAIYRKVANEQ
+187 GYEGAIYRKVASEE

-213 GFNLLQK
+213 GFNLIQK
-220 VERLLFSRLMKE
+220 VERVLFSRLMKE
-232 DKAKF
+232 GKAKF

-243 YYMPSPSP
+243 YYMPTARAQQS
-251 LPSGGAPVGGYGIP
+251 A
-265 AIPTQPTCSV
+265 SV
-275 GGYGIPAIPTQPTCS
+275 PNNTASFAAYLT
-290 VGALPGGYGIPAI
+290 
-303 PTQPTCSV
+303 
-311 GALPGGALVS
+311 
-321 SAPTN
+321 
-326 LNLAD
+326 D
-331 FPNELDNTDPDIY
+331 FPNELDNTDRDIY

-365 RFASNWLLENH
+365 RFASNWLLEND
-376 RYRAGRKTA
+376 RYKAGRKTA
-385 VVMCDESILLPL
+385 VVMCDESILLPI

-441 TLNPHYLKK
+441 AFNPHYLKK
-450 LMAHPYAHHLKGV
+450 LMAHPYARHLQEVHLKEMNDVHLKWVHSKGVHSKGV

-468 HQEEVHQP
+468 HQEGSAALLQ
-476 NSPSH
+476 
-481 HLTISTP
+481 
-488 HHLTTSTILH
+488 
-498 HIATLI
+498 HIATLV
-504 KQVGIATKPEG
+504 KQVGIATKQEG
-515 DPLTQESVFRMYTI
+515 DALTQESVFRMFTI
-529 LNRLATL
+529 LNRLAAL

-547 TLRRLVSQLVSTS
+547 TLRRLVSQLVGAA

-582 IDFDHLL
+582 IDFDNVL

-603 DSSFIPYTIRKAH
+603 DSSFIPYSIRKAH
-616 HLTTIDNKVALYSYY
+616 GLTTIDNKVAIYSYY
-631 FHRLLQRARDITIAY
+631 FHRLLQRAGDITIAY
-646 NNTTDNGH
+646 NNSTDNGH

-664 LLVESGQKINH
+664 LLVESGQKIDH
-675 YTLTA
+675 YSLTA
-680 KNHPT
+680 KNQPS
-685 PLMPKPIQK
+685 PLMPKAIEK
-694 DEATLSKLQ
+694 DEAAIGKLEEMSK
-703 QITRL
+703 L
-708 SPSALNTYIRCPLAF
+708 SPSAINTYIRCKLAF
-723 YYQYIAHIQE
+723 YYQYIAHIKE
-733 PHPDPETID
+733 PDSDPETID
-742 NRLFGNIFH
+742 NRMFGNIFH

-759 DITDRSPLIEKAHI
+759 DITDHSPVIEKAHI
-773 QAYLSNRTLLANV
+773 QAYLSNRKLLASV
-786 VDRAFQAEQCT
+786 VDRAFEEEECKT
-797 PNNGLQIIN
+797 NNGLQIIN
-806 REVIIQY
+806 REVIIEY

-838 YTTLSFTI
+838 YTQLSFTI
-846 PSEGALVGGYGI
+846 PS
-858 PAIPT
+858 
-863 QPTCSVGALKGG
+863 
-875 ALVGGYGIPA
+875 
-885 IPTQPT
+885 
-891 CSVGALK
+891 

-903 GGALVSSAPKTSAPK
+903 GGALVSSAPDKH
-918 TSAPKTSAPGKQ
+918 

-935 GGIIDRLDILTDR
+935 GGIIDRLDAVTDK
-948 QTGKPR
+948 QTGKRR

-964 QPSSPI
+964 KPSSAIKSIEEVFDP
-970 KNIDEIFD
+970 KNIAS
-978 PNNIRTKH
+978 KH
-986 SNYYLQAILYS
+986 SNYFLQAILYS
-997 LIVSRSKRWNPAG
+997 LIVSRSKEWNAANNA
-1010 HPVSPALLF
+1010 VSPALLF
-1019 IKQAPATD
+1019 IKQAATND

-1032 LIDKHPISDV
+1032 CIDKHPISDV

-1051 KLKHTLADIYS
+1051 KLKETVADMYF
-1062 PDTPFTPTD
+1062 PDAAFTPTD

>member
-9 VAEDIISKY
+9 VAEDIIGKY

-32 RAALFLNEHLARL
+32 RAALFLNEHLARI

-67 LKTADPIKL
+67 LKPADPIKL

-143 MLARFFANF
+143 MLKRFFANF
-152 SDDIDSEL
+152 SDDIESEL

-187 GYEGAIYRKVANEQ
+187 GYEGAIYRKVASEE

-213 GFNLLQK
+213 GFNLIQK
-220 VERLLFSRLMKE
+220 VERVLFSRLMKE
-232 DKAKF
+232 GKAKF

-243 YYMPSPSP
+243 YYMPTARAQQS
-251 LPSGGAPVGGYGIP
+251 A
-265 AIPTQPTCSV
+265 SV
-275 GGYGIPAIPTQPTCS
+275 PNNTASFAAYLT
-290 VGALPGGYGIPAI
+290 
-303 PTQPTCSV
+303 
-311 GALPGGALVS
+311 
-321 SAPTN
+321 
-326 LNLAD
+326 D
-331 FPNELDNTDPDIY
+331 FPNELDNTDRDIY

-365 RFASNWLLENH
+365 RFASNWLLEND
-376 RYRAGRKTA
+376 RYKAGRKTA
-385 VVMCDESILLPL
+385 VVMCDESILLPI

-420 VASLVMLLFDLYT
+420 IASLVMLLFDLYT

-441 TLNPHYLKK
+441 AFNPHYLKK
-450 LMAHPYAHHLKGV
+450 LMAHPYARHLQEVQLNGVHSKGV

-468 HQEEVHQP
+468 HQP
-476 NSPSH
+476 NSKFDN
-481 HLTISTP
+481 STSAQP
-488 HHLTTSTILH
+488 TTQHSTFNTQHSILH
-498 HIATLI
+498 HIATLV
-504 KQVGIATKPEG
+504 KQVGIATKQEG
-515 DPLTQESVFRMYTI
+515 DALTQESVFRMFTI
-529 LNRLATL
+529 LNRLAAL

-547 TLRRLVSQLVSTS
+547 TLRRLVSQLVGAA

-582 IDFDHLL
+582 IDFDNVL

-603 DSSFIPYTIRKAH
+603 DSSFIPYSIRKAH
-616 HLTTIDNKVALYSYY
+616 GLTTIDNKVAIYSYY
-631 FHRLLQRARDITIAY
+631 FHRLLQRAGDITIAY
-646 NNTTDNGH
+646 NNSTDNGH

-664 LLVESGQKINH
+664 LLVESGQKIDH
-675 YTLTA
+675 YSLTA
-680 KNHPT
+680 KNQPT
-685 PLMPKPIQK
+685 PLMPKAIEK
-694 DEATLSKLQ
+694 DETALNKLEEMS
-703 QITRL
+703 RL
-708 SPSALNTYIRCPLAF
+708 SPSAINTYIRCKLAF
-723 YYQYIAHIQE
+723 YYQYIAHIKE
-733 PHPDPETID
+733 PDSDPETID
-742 NRLFGNIFH
+742 NRMFGNIFH

-759 DITDRSPLIEKAHI
+759 DITDHSPVIEKAHI
-773 QAYLSNRTLLANV
+773 QAYLSNRKLLASV
-786 VDRAFQAEQCT
+786 VDRAFEEEECKT
-797 PNNGLQIIN
+797 NNGLQIIN
-806 REVIIQY
+806 REVIIEY

-838 YTTLSFTI
+838 YTQLSFTI
-846 PSEGALVGGYGI
+846 PS
-858 PAIPT
+858 
-863 QPTCSVGALKGG
+863 
-875 ALVGGYGIPA
+875 
-885 IPTQPT
+885 
-891 CSVGALK
+891 

-903 GGALVSSAPKTSAPK
+903 GGALVSSAPDKHYS
-918 TSAPKTSAPGKQ
+918 
-930 YNLTI
+930 LTI
-935 GGIIDRLDILTDR
+935 GGIIDRLDAVTDK
-948 QTGKPR
+948 QTGKRR

-964 QPSSPI
+964 KPSSAIKSIEEVFDP
-970 KNIDEIFD
+970 KNIAS
-978 PNNIRTKH
+978 KH
-986 SNYYLQAILYS
+986 SNYFLQAILYS
-997 LIVSRSKRWNPAG
+997 LIVSRSKEWNAANDA
-1010 HPVSPALLF
+1010 VSPALLF
-1019 IKQAPATD
+1019 IKQAATND

-1032 LIDKHPISDV
+1032 CIDKHPISDV

-1051 KLKHTLADIYS
+1051 KLKETVADMYS
-1062 PDTPFTPTD
+1062 PDAAFTPTD

>member
-9 VAEDIISKY
+9 VAEDIIGKY

-32 RAALFLNEHLARL
+32 RAALFLNEHLARI

-67 LKTADPIKL
+67 LKPADPIKL

-143 MLARFFANF
+143 MLKRFFANF
-152 SDDIDSEL
+152 SDDIESEL

-172 DIYHDYNRRLTEQGI
+172 DIYHDYNRRLTEHGI
-187 GYEGAIYRKVANEQ
+187 GYEGAIYRKVASEE
-201 TLHLKYDKYLFV
+201 TLHLKYDKYMFV
-213 GFNLLQK
+213 GFNLIQK
-220 VERLLFSRLMKE
+220 VERVLFSRLMKE
-232 DKAKF
+232 GKAKF

-243 YYMPSPSP
+243 FYMPTARAQQS
-251 LPSGGAPVGGYGIP
+251 A
-265 AIPTQPTCSV
+265 SV
-275 GGYGIPAIPTQPTCS
+275 PNNTASFAAYLT
-290 VGALPGGYGIPAI
+290 
-303 PTQPTCSV
+303 
-311 GALPGGALVS
+311 
-321 SAPTN
+321 
-326 LNLAD
+326 D
-331 FPNELDNTDPDIY
+331 FPNELDNTDRDIY

-365 RFASNWLLENH
+365 RFASNWLLEND
-376 RYRAGRKTA
+376 RYKAGRKTA
-385 VVMCDESILLPL
+385 VVMCDESILLPI

-433 LGLRKKGT
+433 LGLRRKGT
-441 TLNPHYLKK
+441 AFNPHYLKK
-450 LMAHPYAHHLKGV
+450 LMAHPYARHLQEVHLKEMNDVHLKGVHLKGV

-468 HQEEVHQP
+468 HQEKEMHQEGIAA
-476 NSPSH
+476 
-481 HLTISTP
+481 L
-488 HHLTTSTILH
+488 LQ
-498 HIATLI
+498 HIASLV
-504 KQVGIATKPEG
+504 KQVGIATKQEG
-515 DPLTQESVFRMYTI
+515 DALTQESVFRMFTI
-529 LNRLATL
+529 LNRLAAL

-547 TLRRLVSQLVSTS
+547 TLRRLVSQLVGAA

-582 IDFDHLL
+582 IDFDNVL

-603 DSSFIPYTIRKAH
+603 DSSFIPYSIRKAH
-616 HLTTIDNKVALYSYY
+616 GLTTIDNKVAIYSYY
-631 FHRLLQRARDITIAY
+631 FHRLLQRAGDITIAY
-646 NNTTDNGH
+646 NNSTDNGH

-664 LLVESGQKINH
+664 LLVESGQKIDH
-675 YTLTA
+675 YSLTA
-680 KNHPT
+680 KNQPT
-685 PLMPKPIQK
+685 PLMPKAIEK
-694 DEATLSKLQ
+694 DETALSKLEEMS
-703 QITRL
+703 RL
-708 SPSALNTYIRCPLAF
+708 SPSAINTYIRCKLAF
-723 YYQYIAHIQE
+723 YYQYIAHIKE
-733 PHPDPETID
+733 PDSDPETID
-742 NRLFGNIFH
+742 NRMFGNIFH

-759 DITDRSPLIEKAHI
+759 DITDHSPVIEKAHI
-773 QAYLSNRTLLANV
+773 QAYLSNRKLLASV
-786 VDRAFQAEQCT
+786 VDRAFEEEECKT
-797 PNNGLQIIN
+797 NNGLQIIN
-806 REVIIQY
+806 REVIIEY

-838 YTTLSFTI
+838 YTQLSFTT
-846 PSEGALVGGYGI
+846 PS
-858 PAIPT
+858 
-863 QPTCSVGALKGG
+863 
-875 ALVGGYGIPA
+875 
-885 IPTQPT
+885 
-891 CSVGALK
+891 

-903 GGALVSSAPKTSAPK
+903 GGALVSSAPT
-918 TSAPKTSAPGKQ
+918 KQ

-935 GGIIDRLDILTDR
+935 GGIIDRLDAVTDK
-948 QTGKPR
+948 QTGKRR

-964 QPSSPI
+964 KPSSAIKSIEEVFDP
-970 KNIDEIFD
+970 KNIAS
-978 PNNIRTKH
+978 KH
-986 SNYYLQAILYS
+986 SNYFLQAILYS
-997 LIVSRSKRWNPAG
+997 LIVSRSKEWNAANDA
-1010 HPVSPALLF
+1010 VSPALLF
-1019 IKQAPATD
+1019 IKQAATND

-1032 LIDKHPISDV
+1032 CIDKHPISDV
-1042 TVYEEEFLT
+1042 TVYEEDFLT
-1051 KLKHTLADIYS
+1051 KLKETVADMYS
-1062 PDTPFTPTD
+1062 PDAAFTPTD

>member
-9 VAEDIISKY
+9 VAEDIIGKY

-32 RAALFLNEHLARL
+32 RAALFLNEHLARI

-67 LKTADPIKL
+67 LKPADPIKL

-143 MLARFFANF
+143 MLKRFFANF
-152 SDDIDSEL
+152 SDDIESEL

-187 GYEGAIYRKVANEQ
+187 GYEGAIYRKVASEE

-213 GFNLLQK
+213 GFNLIQK
-220 VERLLFSRLMKE
+220 VERVLFSRLMKE
-232 DKAKF
+232 GKAKF

-243 YYMPSPSP
+243 YYMPTARAQQS
-251 LPSGGAPVGGYGIP
+251 A
-265 AIPTQPTCSV
+265 SV
-275 GGYGIPAIPTQPTCS
+275 PNNTASFAAYLT
-290 VGALPGGYGIPAI
+290 
-303 PTQPTCSV
+303 
-311 GALPGGALVS
+311 
-321 SAPTN
+321 
-326 LNLAD
+326 D
-331 FPNELDNTDPDIY
+331 FPNELDNTDRDIY

-365 RFASNWLLENH
+365 RFASNWLLEND
-376 RYRAGRKTA
+376 RYKAGRKTA
-385 VVMCDESILLPL
+385 VVMCDESILLPI

-441 TLNPHYLKK
+441 AFNPHYLKK
-450 LMAHPYAHHLKGV
+450 LMAHPYARHLQEMHLKGV

-468 HQEEVHQP
+468 HQP
-476 NSPSH
+476 NSTSAQPTTQH
-481 HLTISTP
+481 STFNTQ
-488 HHLTTSTILH
+488 HSILH

-515 DPLTQESVFRMYTI
+515 DPLTQESVFRMFTI
-529 LNRLATL
+529 LNRLAAL

-547 TLRRLVSQLVSTS
+547 TLRRLVSQLVGAA
-560 SIPFHGEPVVG
+560 SIPFHGEPVIG

-582 IDFDHLL
+582 IDFDNVL

-603 DSSFIPYTIRKAH
+603 DSSFIPYSIRKAH
-616 HLTTIDNKVALYSYY
+616 GLTTIDNKVAIYSYY
-631 FHRLLQRARDITIAY
+631 FHRLLQRAGDITIAY
-646 NNTTDNGH
+646 NNSTDNGH

-664 LLVESGQKINH
+664 LLVESGQKIDH
-675 YTLTA
+675 YSLTA
-680 KNHPT
+680 KNQPT
-685 PLMPKPIQK
+685 PLMPKAIEK
-694 DEATLSKLQ
+694 DEAALSKLEEMSL
-703 QITRL
+703 L
-708 SPSALNTYIRCPLAF
+708 SPSAINTYIRCKLAF
-723 YYQYIAHIQE
+723 YYQYIAHIKE
-733 PHPDPETID
+733 PDSDPETID
-742 NRLFGNIFH
+742 NRMFGNIFH

-759 DITDRSPLIEKAHI
+759 DITDHSPVIEKAHI
-773 QAYLSNRTLLANV
+773 QAYLSNRKLLASV
-786 VDRAFQAEQCT
+786 VDRAFEEEECKT
-797 PNNGLQIIN
+797 NNGLQIIN
-806 REVIIQY
+806 REVIIEY

-838 YTTLSFTI
+838 YTQLSFTI
-846 PSEGALVGGYGI
+846 PL
-858 PAIPT
+858 
-863 QPTCSVGALKGG
+863 
-875 ALVGGYGIPA
+875 
-885 IPTQPT
+885 
-891 CSVGALK
+891 
-898 GGALK
+898 
-903 GGALVSSAPKTSAPK
+903 GGALVSSAPT
-918 TSAPKTSAPGKQ
+918 KQ

-935 GGIIDRLDILTDR
+935 GGIIDRLDAITDK
-948 QTGKPR
+948 QTGKRR

-964 QPSSPI
+964 KPSSAIKSIEEVFDP
-970 KNIDEIFD
+970 KNIAS
-978 PNNIRTKH
+978 KH
-986 SNYYLQAILYS
+986 SNYFLQAILYS
-997 LIVSRSKRWNPAG
+997 LIVSRSKEWNAAND
-1010 HPVSPALLF
+1010 PVSPALLF
-1019 IKQAPATD
+1019 IKQAATND

-1032 LIDKHPISDV
+1032 CIDKHPISDV

-1051 KLKHTLADIYS
+1051 KLKETVADMYS
-1062 PDTPFTPTD
+1062 PNAAFTPTD

>member
-32 RAALFLNEHLARL
+32 RVALFLNEHLARL

-130 LDDISYLDDEQKE
+130 LDDISYLDNEQKE

-187 GYEGAIYRKVANEQ
+187 GYEGAIYRKVASDE

-213 GFNLLQK
+213 GFNLIQK
-220 VERLLFSRLMKE
+220 VERVLFSRLMKE
-232 DKAKF
+232 GKAKF

-243 YYMPSPSP
+243 YYMPTARVQQS
-251 LPSGGAPVGGYGIP
+251 A
-265 AIPTQPTCSV
+265 SV
-275 GGYGIPAIPTQPTCS
+275 PNNTASFAAYLT
-290 VGALPGGYGIPAI
+290 
-303 PTQPTCSV
+303 
-311 GALPGGALVS
+311 
-321 SAPTN
+321 
-326 LNLAD
+326 D
-331 FPNELDNTDPDIY
+331 FPNEFDNTDRDIY
-344 ANMRRPKRIRFI
+344 ANMGRPKRIRFI

-365 RFASNWLLENH
+365 RFASNWLLENE
-376 RYRAGRKTA
+376 RYKAGRKTA
-385 VVMCDESILLPL
+385 VVMCDESILLPI

-441 TLNPHYLKK
+441 AFNPHYLKK
-450 LMAHPYAHHLKGV
+450 LMAHPYARHLQEVHLNGVHSKGV

-468 HQEEVHQP
+468 HQEGSAALLQ
-476 NSPSH
+476 
-481 HLTISTP
+481 
-488 HHLTTSTILH
+488 
-498 HIATLI
+498 HIATLV
-504 KQVGIATKPEG
+504 KQVGIATKQEG
-515 DPLTQESVFRMYTI
+515 DALTQESVFRMFTI
-529 LNRLATL
+529 LNRLAAL

-547 TLRRLVSQLVSTS
+547 TLRRLVSQLVGAA
-560 SIPFHGEPVVG
+560 SIPFHGEPVIG

-582 IDFDHLL
+582 IDFDNVL

-603 DSSFIPYTIRKAH
+603 DSSFIPYSIRKAH
-616 HLTTIDNKVALYSYY
+616 GLTTIDNKVAIYSYY
-631 FHRLLQRARDITIAY
+631 FHRLLQRAGDITIAY
-646 NNTTDNGH
+646 NNSTDNGH

-664 LLVESGQKINH
+664 LLVESGQKIDH
-675 YTLTA
+675 YSLTA
-680 KNHPT
+680 KNQPT
-685 PLMPKPIQK
+685 PLMPKAIEK
-694 DEATLSKLQ
+694 DETALSKLEEMS
-703 QITRL
+703 RL
-708 SPSALNTYIRCPLAF
+708 SPSAINTYIRCKLAF
-723 YYQYIAHIQE
+723 YYQYIAHIKE
-733 PHPDPETID
+733 PDSDPETID
-742 NRLFGNIFH
+742 NRMFGNIFH

-759 DITDRSPLIEKAHI
+759 DITDHSPVIEKAHI
-773 QAYLSNRTLLANV
+773 QAYLSNRKLLASV
-786 VDRAFQAEQCT
+786 VDRAFEEEECKT
-797 PNNGLQIIN
+797 NNGLQIIN
-806 REVIIQY
+806 REVIIEY

-838 YTTLSFTI
+838 YTQLSFTI
-846 PSEGALVGGYGI
+846 PS
-858 PAIPT
+858 
-863 QPTCSVGALKGG
+863 
-875 ALVGGYGIPA
+875 
-885 IPTQPT
+885 
-891 CSVGALK
+891 

-903 GGALVSSAPKTSAPK
+903 GGALVSSAPT
-918 TSAPKTSAPGKQ
+918 KQ

-935 GGIIDRLDILTDR
+935 GGIIDRLDAVTDK
-948 QTGKPR
+948 QTGKRR

-964 QPSSPI
+964 KPSSAIKSIEEVFDP
-970 KNIDEIFD
+970 KNIAS
-978 PNNIRTKH
+978 KH
-986 SNYYLQAILYS
+986 SNYFLQAILYS
-997 LIVSRSKRWNPAG
+997 LIVSRSKEWNAANDA
-1010 HPVSPALLF
+1010 VSPALLF
-1019 IKQAPATD
+1019 IKQAATND

-1032 LIDKHPISDV
+1032 CIDKHPISDV

-1051 KLKHTLADIYS
+1051 KLKETVADMYS
-1062 PDTPFTPTD
+1062 PNAAFTPTD

>member
-9 VAEDIISKY
+9 VAEDIIGKY

-32 RAALFLNEHLARL
+32 RAALFLNEHLARI

-67 LKTADPIKL
+67 LKPADPIKL

-143 MLARFFANF
+143 MLKRFFANF
-152 SDDIDSEL
+152 SDDIESEL

-187 GYEGAIYRKVANEQ
+187 GYEGAIYRKVASEE

-213 GFNLLQK
+213 GFNLIQK
-220 VERLLFSRLMKE
+220 VERVLFSRLMKE
-232 DKAKF
+232 GKAKF

-243 YYMPSPSP
+243 YYMPTARAQQS
-251 LPSGGAPVGGYGIP
+251 A
-265 AIPTQPTCSV
+265 SV
-275 GGYGIPAIPTQPTCS
+275 PNNTASFAAYLT
-290 VGALPGGYGIPAI
+290 
-303 PTQPTCSV
+303 
-311 GALPGGALVS
+311 
-321 SAPTN
+321 
-326 LNLAD
+326 D
-331 FPNELDNTDPDIY
+331 FPNELDNTDRDIY

-365 RFASNWLLENH
+365 RFASNWLLENG
-376 RYRAGRKTA
+376 RYKAGRKTA
-385 VVMCDESILLPL
+385 VVMCDESILLPI
-397 MHSLPPEADKVNI
+397 MHSLPPEANKVNI

-441 TLNPHYLKK
+441 AFNPHYLKK
-450 LMAHPYAHHLKGV
+450 LMAHPYARHLQEVHLKGVHSKGVHSKGV

-468 HQEEVHQP
+468 HQEGSAALLQ
-476 NSPSH
+476 
-481 HLTISTP
+481 
-488 HHLTTSTILH
+488 
-498 HIATLI
+498 HIATLV
-504 KQVGIATKPEG
+504 KQVGIATKQEG
-515 DPLTQESVFRMYTI
+515 DALTQESVFRMFTI
-529 LNRLATL
+529 LNRLAAL

-547 TLRRLVSQLVSTS
+547 TLRRLVSQLVGAA

-582 IDFDHLL
+582 IDFDNVL

-603 DSSFIPYTIRKAH
+603 DSSFIPYSIRKAH
-616 HLTTIDNKVALYSYY
+616 GLTTIDNKVAIYSYY
-631 FHRLLQRARDITIAY
+631 FHRLLQRAGDITIAY
-646 NNTTDNGH
+646 NNSTDNGH

-664 LLVESGQKINH
+664 LLVESGQKIDH
-675 YTLTA
+675 YSLTA
-680 KNHPT
+680 KNQPT
-685 PLMPKPIQK
+685 PLMPKAIEK
-694 DEATLSKLQ
+694 DETALSKLEEMS
-703 QITRL
+703 RL
-708 SPSALNTYIRCPLAF
+708 SPSAINTYIRCKLVF
-723 YYQYIAHIQE
+723 YYQYVAHIKE
-733 PHPDPETID
+733 PDSDPETID
-742 NRLFGNIFH
+742 NRMFGNIFH

-759 DITDRSPLIEKAHI
+759 DITDHSPVIEKAHI
-773 QAYLSNRTLLANV
+773 QAYLSNRKLLASV
-786 VDRAFQAEQCT
+786 VDRAFEEEECKT
-797 PNNGLQIIN
+797 NNGLQIIN
-806 REVIIQY
+806 REVIIEY

-838 YTTLSFTI
+838 YTQLSFTI
-846 PSEGALVGGYGI
+846 PS
-858 PAIPT
+858 
-863 QPTCSVGALKGG
+863 
-875 ALVGGYGIPA
+875 
-885 IPTQPT
+885 
-891 CSVGALK
+891 

-903 GGALVSSAPKTSAPK
+903 GGALVSSAPDKH
-918 TSAPKTSAPGKQ
+918 

-935 GGIIDRLDILTDR
+935 GGIIDRLDAVTDK
-948 QTGKPR
+948 QTGKRR

-964 QPSSPI
+964 KPSSAIKSIEEVFDP
-970 KNIDEIFD
+970 KNIAS
-978 PNNIRTKH
+978 KH
-986 SNYYLQAILYS
+986 SNYFLQAILYS
-997 LIVSRSKRWNPAG
+997 LIVSRSKEWNAAND
-1010 HPVSPALLF
+1010 PVSPALLF
-1019 IKQAPATD
+1019 IKQAATND

-1032 LIDKHPISDV
+1032 CIDKHPISDV

-1051 KLKHTLADIYS
+1051 KLKETVADMYS
-1062 PDTPFTPTD
+1062 PDAAFTPTD

>member
-9 VAEDIISKY
+9 VAEDIIGKY

-32 RAALFLNEHLARL
+32 RAALFLNEHLARI

-67 LKTADPIKL
+67 LKPADPIKL

-123 NLKDIHE
+123 NIKDIHE

-143 MLARFFANF
+143 MLKRFFANF
-152 SDDIDSEL
+152 SDDIESEL

-187 GYEGAIYRKVANEQ
+187 GYEGAIYRKVASEE

-213 GFNLLQK
+213 GFNLIQK
-220 VERLLFSRLMKE
+220 VERVLFSRLMKE
-232 DKAKF
+232 GKAKF

-243 YYMPSPSP
+243 YYMPTARAQQS
-251 LPSGGAPVGGYGIP
+251 A
-265 AIPTQPTCSV
+265 SV
-275 GGYGIPAIPTQPTCS
+275 PNNTASFAAYLT
-290 VGALPGGYGIPAI
+290 
-303 PTQPTCSV
+303 
-311 GALPGGALVS
+311 
-321 SAPTN
+321 
-326 LNLAD
+326 D
-331 FPNELDNTDPDIY
+331 FPNELDNTDRDIY

-365 RFASNWLLENH
+365 RFASNWLLENE
-376 RYRAGRKTA
+376 RYKAGRKTA
-385 VVMCDESILLPL
+385 VVMCDESILLPI

-441 TLNPHYLKK
+441 AFNPHYLKK
-450 LMAHPYAHHLKGV
+450 LMAHPYARHLQEVHLKEMHLKGV

-468 HQEEVHQP
+468 HQP
-476 NSPSH
+476 NSTSAQPTTQH
-481 HLTISTP
+481 STFNTQ
-488 HHLTTSTILH
+488 HSILH
-498 HIATLI
+498 HIATLV
-504 KQVGIATKPEG
+504 KQVGIATKQEG
-515 DPLTQESVFRMYTI
+515 DALTQESVFRMFTI
-529 LNRLATL
+529 LNRLAAL

-547 TLRRLVSQLVSTS
+547 TLRRLVSQLVGAA

-582 IDFDHLL
+582 IDFDNVL

-603 DSSFIPYTIRKAH
+603 DSSFIPYSIRKAH
-616 HLTTIDNKVALYSYY
+616 GLTTIDNKVAIYSYY
-631 FHRLLQRARDITIAY
+631 FHRLLQRAGDITIAY
-646 NNTTDNGH
+646 NNSTDNGH

-664 LLVESGQKINH
+664 LLVESGQKIDH
-675 YTLTA
+675 YSLTA
-680 KNHPT
+680 KNQPT
-685 PLMPKPIQK
+685 PLMPKAIEK
-694 DEATLSKLQ
+694 DETALSKLEEMS
-703 QITRL
+703 RL
-708 SPSALNTYIRCPLAF
+708 SPSAINTYIRCKLAF
-723 YYQYIAHIQE
+723 YYQYIAHIKE
-733 PHPDPETID
+733 PDSDPETID
-742 NRLFGNIFH
+742 NRMFGNIFH

-759 DITDRSPLIEKAHI
+759 DITDHSPVIEKAHI
-773 QAYLSNRTLLANV
+773 QAYLSNRKLLASV
-786 VDRAFQAEQCT
+786 VDRAFEEEECKT
-797 PNNGLQIIN
+797 NNGLQIIN
-806 REVIIQY
+806 REVIIEY

-838 YTTLSFTI
+838 YTQLSFTI
-846 PSEGALVGGYGI
+846 PS
-858 PAIPT
+858 
-863 QPTCSVGALKGG
+863 
-875 ALVGGYGIPA
+875 
-885 IPTQPT
+885 
-891 CSVGALK
+891 

-903 GGALVSSAPKTSAPK
+903 GGALVSSAPT
-918 TSAPKTSAPGKQ
+918 KQ
-930 YNLTI
+930 YTLTI
-935 GGIIDRLDILTDR
+935 GGIIDRLDVVTDK
-948 QTGKPR
+948 QTGKRR
-954 IRVVDYKTGN
+954 IRVVDYQTGN
-964 QPSSPI
+964 QPSSAIKSIEEVFDP
-970 KNIDEIFD
+970 KNIAS
-978 PNNIRTKH
+978 KH
-986 SNYYLQAILYS
+986 SNYFLQAILYS
-997 LIVSRSKRWNPAG
+997 LIVSRSKEWNAANDA
-1010 HPVSPALLF
+1010 VSPALLF
-1019 IKQAPATD
+1019 IKQAPAND

-1032 LIDKHPISDV
+1032 CIDKHPISDV
-1042 TVYEEEFLT
+1042 TVYEEEVLT
-1051 KLKHTLADIYS
+1051 KLKETVADMYS
-1062 PDTPFTPTD
+1062 PDAAFTPTD

>member
-9 VAEDIISKY
+9 VAEDIIGKY

-32 RAALFLNEHLARL
+32 RAALFLNEHLARI

-67 LKTADPIKL
+67 LKPADPIKL

-143 MLARFFANF
+143 MLKRFFANF
-152 SDDIDSEL
+152 SDDIESEL

-187 GYEGAIYRKVANEQ
+187 GYEGAIYRKVASEE
-201 TLHLKYDKYLFV
+201 TLHLKYDNYLFV
-213 GFNLLQK
+213 GFNLIQK
-220 VERLLFSRLMKE
+220 VERVLFSRLMKE
-232 DKAKF
+232 GKAKF

-243 YYMPSPSP
+243 YYMPTARAQQS
-251 LPSGGAPVGGYGIP
+251 A
-265 AIPTQPTCSV
+265 SV
-275 GGYGIPAIPTQPTCS
+275 PNNTASFAAYLT
-290 VGALPGGYGIPAI
+290 
-303 PTQPTCSV
+303 
-311 GALPGGALVS
+311 
-321 SAPTN
+321 
-326 LNLAD
+326 D
-331 FPNELDNTDPDIY
+331 FPNELDNTDRDIY

-365 RFASNWLLENH
+365 RFASNWLLENE
-376 RYRAGRKTA
+376 RYKAGRKTA
-385 VVMCDESILLPL
+385 VVMCDESILLPI

-410 TSGFPLAMTP
+410 SSGFPLAMTP
-420 VASLVMLLFDLYT
+420 IASLVMLLFDLYT

-441 TLNPHYLKK
+441 AFNPHYLKK
-450 LMAHPYAHHLKGV
+450 LMAHPYARHLQEVHLKGVHSKGV

-468 HQEEVHQP
+468 HQEGSAALLQ
-476 NSPSH
+476 
-481 HLTISTP
+481 
-488 HHLTTSTILH
+488 
-498 HIATLI
+498 HIATLV
-504 KQVGIATKPEG
+504 KQVGIATKQE
-515 DPLTQESVFRMYTI
+515 DDALTQESVFRMFTI
-529 LNRLATL
+529 LNRLAAL

-547 TLRRLVSQLVSTS
+547 TLRRLVSQLVGAA

-582 IDFDHLL
+582 IDFDNVL

-603 DSSFIPYTIRKAH
+603 DSSFIPYSIRKAH
-616 HLTTIDNKVALYSYY
+616 GLTTIDNKVAIYSYY
-631 FHRLLQRARDITIAY
+631 FHRLLQRAGDITIAY
-646 NNTTDNGH
+646 NNSTDNGH

-664 LLVESGQKINH
+664 LLVESGQKIEH
-675 YTLTA
+675 YSLTA
-680 KNHPT
+680 KNQPS
-685 PLMPKPIQK
+685 PLMPKAIEK
-694 DEATLSKLQ
+694 DETALSKLEEMS
-703 QITRL
+703 RL
-708 SPSALNTYIRCPLAF
+708 SPSAINTYIRCKLAF
-723 YYQYIAHIQE
+723 YYQYIAHIKE
-733 PHPDPETID
+733 PDSDPETID
-742 NRLFGNIFH
+742 NRMFGNIFH

-759 DITDRSPLIEKAHI
+759 DITDHSPVIEKTHI
-773 QAYLSNRTLLANV
+773 QAYLSNRKLLASV
-786 VDRAFQAEQCT
+786 VDRAFEEEECKT
-797 PNNGLQIIN
+797 NNGLQIIN
-806 REVIIQY
+806 REVIIEY

-838 YTTLSFTI
+838 YTQLSFTI
-846 PSEGALVGGYGI
+846 PS
-858 PAIPT
+858 
-863 QPTCSVGALKGG
+863 
-875 ALVGGYGIPA
+875 
-885 IPTQPT
+885 
-891 CSVGALK
+891 

-903 GGALVSSAPKTSAPK
+903 GGALVSSAPDKH
-918 TSAPKTSAPGKQ
+918 

-935 GGIIDRLDILTDR
+935 GGIIDRLDVVTDK
-948 QTGKPR
+948 QTGKRR

-964 QPSSPI
+964 KPSSAIKSIEEVFDP
-970 KNIDEIFD
+970 KNI
-978 PNNIRTKH
+978 TSKH
-986 SNYYLQAILYS
+986 SNYFLQAILYS
-997 LIVSRSKRWNPAG
+997 LIVSRSKEWNAANDA
-1010 HPVSPALLF
+1010 VSPALLF
-1019 IKQAPATD
+1019 IKQAATND

-1032 LIDKHPISDV
+1032 CIDKHPISDV

-1051 KLKHTLADIYS
+1051 KLKETVADMYS
-1062 PDTPFTPTD
+1062 PDAAFTPTD

>member
-9 VAEDIISKY
+9 VAEDIIGKY

-32 RAALFLNEHLARL
+32 RAALFLNEHLARI

-67 LKTADPIKL
+67 LKPADPIKL

-143 MLARFFANF
+143 MLKRFFANF
-152 SDDIDSEL
+152 SDDIESEL

-187 GYEGAIYRKVANEQ
+187 GYEGAIYRKVASEE

-213 GFNLLQK
+213 GFNLIQK
-220 VERLLFSRLMKE
+220 VERVLFSRLMKE
-232 DKAKF
+232 GKAKF

-243 YYMPSPSP
+243 YYMPTTRAQQS
-251 LPSGGAPVGGYGIP
+251 A
-265 AIPTQPTCSV
+265 SV
-275 GGYGIPAIPTQPTCS
+275 PNNTASFAAYLT
-290 VGALPGGYGIPAI
+290 
-303 PTQPTCSV
+303 
-311 GALPGGALVS
+311 
-321 SAPTN
+321 
-326 LNLAD
+326 D
-331 FPNELDNTDPDIY
+331 FPNELDNTDRDIY

-365 RFASNWLLENH
+365 RFASNWLLEND
-376 RYRAGRKTA
+376 RYKAGRKTA
-385 VVMCDESILLPL
+385 VVMCDESILLPI

-441 TLNPHYLKK
+441 AFNPHYLKK
-450 LMAHPYAHHLKGV
+450 LMAHPYARHLQEVHLKEMNEVHLKGVHLKGV

-468 HQEEVHQP
+468 HQEEVHQEGIAA
-476 NSPSH
+476 
-481 HLTISTP
+481 L
-488 HHLTTSTILH
+488 LQ
-498 HIATLI
+498 HIATLV
-504 KQVGIATKPEG
+504 KQVGIATKQEG
-515 DPLTQESVFRMYTI
+515 DALTQESVFRMFTI
-529 LNRLATL
+529 LNRLAAL

-547 TLRRLVSQLVSTS
+547 TLRRLVSQLVGAA
-560 SIPFHGEPVVG
+560 SIPFHGEPVIG

-582 IDFDHLL
+582 IDFDNVL

-603 DSSFIPYTIRKAH
+603 DSSFIPYSIRKAH
-616 HLTTIDNKVALYSYY
+616 GLTTIDNKVAIYSYY
-631 FHRLLQRARDITIAY
+631 FHRLLQRAGDITIAY
-646 NNTTDNGH
+646 NNSTDNGH

-664 LLVESGQKINH
+664 LLVESGQKIDH
-675 YTLTA
+675 YSLTA
-680 KNHPT
+680 KNQPT
-685 PLMPKPIQK
+685 PLMPKAIEK
-694 DEATLSKLQ
+694 DEAALSKLEE
-703 QITRL
+703 ISRL
-708 SPSALNTYIRCPLAF
+708 SPSAINTYIRCKLAF
-723 YYQYIAHIQE
+723 YYQYIAHIKE
-733 PHPDPETID
+733 PDSDPETID
-742 NRLFGNIFH
+742 NRMFGNIFH

-759 DITDRSPLIEKAHI
+759 DITDHSPVIEKAHI
-773 QAYLSNRTLLANV
+773 QAYLSNRKLLASV
-786 VDRAFQAEQCT
+786 VDRAFEEEECKT
-797 PNNGLQIIN
+797 NNGLQIIN
-806 REVIIQY
+806 RKVIIEY

-838 YTTLSFTI
+838 YTQLSFTI
-846 PSEGALVGGYGI
+846 PSG
-858 PAIPT
+858 
-863 QPTCSVGALKGG
+863 
-875 ALVGGYGIPA
+875 
-885 IPTQPT
+885 
-891 CSVGALK
+891 GALK

-903 GGALVSSAPKTSAPK
+903 GGALVSSAPT
-918 TSAPKTSAPGKQ
+918 KQ

-935 GGIIDRLDILTDR
+935 GGIIDRLDAVTDK
-948 QTGKPR
+948 QTGKRR

-964 QPSSPI
+964 KPSSAIKSIEEVFDP
-970 KNIDEIFD
+970 KNIAS
-978 PNNIRTKH
+978 KH
-986 SNYYLQAILYS
+986 SNYFLQAILYS
-997 LIVSRSKRWNPAG
+997 LIVSRSKEWNAAND
-1010 HPVSPALLF
+1010 PVSPALLF
-1019 IKQAPATD
+1019 IKQAATNG

-1032 LIDKHPISDV
+1032 CIDKHPISDV

-1051 KLKHTLADIYS
+1051 KLKETVADMYS
-1062 PDTPFTPTD
+1062 PNVPFTPTD

>member
-9 VAEDIISKY
+9 VAEDIIGKY

-32 RAALFLNEHLARL
+32 RAALFLNEHLARI

-67 LKTADPIKL
+67 LKPADPIKL

-130 LDDISYLDDEQKE
+130 LDDISYLDGEQKE
-143 MLARFFANF
+143 MLKRFFANF

-187 GYEGAIYRKVANEQ
+187 GYEGAIYRKVASEE

-213 GFNLLQK
+213 GFNLIQK
-220 VERLLFSRLMKE
+220 VERVLFSRLMKE
-232 DKAKF
+232 GKAKF

-243 YYMPSPSP
+243 YYMPTARAQQS
-251 LPSGGAPVGGYGIP
+251 A
-265 AIPTQPTCSV
+265 SV
-275 GGYGIPAIPTQPTCS
+275 PNNTASFAAYLT
-290 VGALPGGYGIPAI
+290 
-303 PTQPTCSV
+303 
-311 GALPGGALVS
+311 
-321 SAPTN
+321 
-326 LNLAD
+326 D
-331 FPNELDNTDPDIY
+331 FPNELDNTNRDIY

-365 RFASNWLLENH
+365 RFASNWLLEND
-376 RYRAGRKTA
+376 RYKAGRKTA
-385 VVMCDESILLPL
+385 VVMCDESILLPI

-441 TLNPHYLKK
+441 AFNPHYLKK
-450 LMAHPYAHHLKGV
+450 LMAHPYARHLQEVHLKEMNEVHLKGVHLKGV

-468 HQEEVHQP
+468 HQEKEMHQEGIAA
-476 NSPSH
+476 
-481 HLTISTP
+481 L
-488 HHLTTSTILH
+488 LQ
-498 HIATLI
+498 HIATLV
-504 KQVGIATKPEG
+504 KQVGIATKQEG
-515 DPLTQESVFRMYTI
+515 DALTQESVFRMFTI
-529 LNRLATL
+529 LNRLAAL

-547 TLRRLVSQLVSTS
+547 TLRRLVSQLVGAA

-582 IDFDHLL
+582 IDFDNVL

-603 DSSFIPYTIRKAH
+603 DSSFIPYSIRKAH
-616 HLTTIDNKVALYSYY
+616 GLTTIDNKVAIYSYY
-631 FHRLLQRARDITIAY
+631 FHRLLQRAGDITIAY
-646 NNTTDNGH
+646 NNSTDNGH

-664 LLVESGQKINH
+664 LLVESGQKIEH
-675 YTLTA
+675 YSLTA
-680 KNHPT
+680 KNQPS
-685 PLMPKPIQK
+685 PLMPKAIEK
-694 DEATLSKLQ
+694 DETALNKLEEMS
-703 QITRL
+703 RL
-708 SPSALNTYIRCPLAF
+708 SPSAINTYIRCKLAF
-723 YYQYIAHIQE
+723 YYQYVAHIKE
-733 PHPDPETID
+733 PDSDPETID
-742 NRLFGNIFH
+742 NRMFGNIFH

-759 DITDRSPLIEKAHI
+759 DITDHSPVIEKAHI
-773 QAYLSNRTLLANV
+773 QAYLSNRKLLASV
-786 VDRAFQAEQCT
+786 VDRAFEEEECKT
-797 PNNGLQIIN
+797 NNGLQIIN
-806 REVIIQY
+806 REVIIEY

-838 YTTLSFTI
+838 YTQLSFTT
-846 PSEGALVGGYGI
+846 PS
-858 PAIPT
+858 
-863 QPTCSVGALKGG
+863 
-875 ALVGGYGIPA
+875 
-885 IPTQPT
+885 
-891 CSVGALK
+891 

-903 GGALVSSAPKTSAPK
+903 GGALVSSAPDKH
-918 TSAPKTSAPGKQ
+918 

-935 GGIIDRLDILTDR
+935 GGIIDRLDAVTDK
-948 QTGKPR
+948 QTGKRR

-964 QPSSPI
+964 KPSSAIKSIEEVFDP
-970 KNIDEIFD
+970 KNIAS
-978 PNNIRTKH
+978 KH
-986 SNYYLQAILYS
+986 SNYFLQAILYS
-997 LIVSRSKRWNPAG
+997 LIVSRSKEWNAANDA
-1010 HPVSPALLF
+1010 VSPALLF
-1019 IKQAPATD
+1019 IKQAATND

-1032 LIDKHPISDV
+1032 CIDKHPISDV
-1042 TVYEEEFLT
+1042 TVYEEDFLT
-1051 KLKHTLADIYS
+1051 KLKETVADMYS
-1062 PDTPFTPTD
+1062 PDAAFTPTD

>member
-9 VAEDIISKY
+9 VAEDIIGKY

-76 ICDIHKSFTKCTGID
+76 ICDIHKSFTKCTGIS

-187 GYEGAIYRKVANEQ
+187 GYEGAIYRKVASEQ

-243 YYMPSPSP
+243 YYMPSPSQHLTTSPSP
-251 LPSGGAPVGGYGIP
+251 LPSGGALVSSAPRTS
-265 AIPTQPTCSV
+265 APTNLTTSPSHHL
-275 GGYGIPAIPTQPTCS
+275 S
-290 VGALPGGYGIPAI
+290 
-303 PTQPTCSV
+303 
-311 GALPGGALVS
+311 GGALVS

-356 SSPTENAQA
+356 SSPTENAQV
-365 RFASNWLLENH
+365 RFASNWLLENE
-376 RYRAGRKTA
+376 RYKAGRKTA
-385 VVMCDESILLPL
+385 IVMCDESILLPI

-441 TLNPHYLKK
+441 ALNPHYLKK

-476 NSPSH
+476 KSPSQHLNTSPPH
-481 HLTISTP
+481 HLTISP
-488 HHLTTSTILH
+488 ILH

-547 TLRRLVSQLVSTS
+547 TLRRLVSQLVSSS

-582 IDFDHLL
+582 IDFDNVL

-595 GNMPKGVN
+595 GNMPKGIN
-603 DSSFIPYTIRKAH
+603 DSSFIPYSIRKAH

-631 FHRLLQRARDITIAY
+631 FHRLLQRAGDITIAY
-646 NNTTDNGH
+646 NNSTDNGH

-675 YTLTA
+675 YCLTA
-680 KNHPT
+680 NNHPT

-694 DEATLSKLQ
+694 DEATLSKLEEMS
-703 QITRL
+703 RL
-708 SPSALNTYIRCPLAF
+708 SPSAINTYIRCKLAF
-723 YYQYIAHIQE
+723 YYQYIAHIKE
-733 PHPDPETID
+733 PDSDPETID
-742 NRLFGNIFH
+742 NRMFGNIFH

-759 DITDRSPLIEKAHI
+759 DITDHSPVIEKAHI
-773 QAYLSNRTLLANV
+773 QAYLSNRKLLASV
-786 VDRAFQAEQCT
+786 VDRAFEEEECKT
-797 PNNGLQIIN
+797 NNGLQIIN
-806 REVIIQY
+806 REVIIEY

-838 YTTLSFTI
+838 YTSLSFTTP
-846 PSEGALVGGYGI
+846 PSHHLTTS
-858 PAIPT
+858 P
-863 QPTCSVGALKGG
+863 
-875 ALVGGYGIPA
+875 
-885 IPTQPT
+885 
-891 CSVGALK
+891 
-898 GGALK
+898 
-903 GGALVSSAPKTSAPK
+903 GGALVSSAPT
-918 TSAPKTSAPGKQ
+918 KQ
-930 YNLTI
+930 YSLTI
-935 GGIIDRLDILTDR
+935 GGIIDRLDAVTDK
-948 QTGKPR
+948 QTGKRR

-964 QPSSPI
+964 KPSSAIKSIEEVFDP
-970 KNIDEIFD
+970 KNIAS
-978 PNNIRTKH
+978 KH
-986 SNYYLQAILYS
+986 SNYFLQAILYS
-997 LIVSRSKRWNPAG
+997 LIVSRSKRWNPAN

-1019 IKQAPATD
+1019 IKQAATND

-1051 KLKHTLADIYS
+1051 KLKETLADIYS
-1062 PDTPFTPTD
+1062 PNVPFTPTD

>member
-9 VAEDIISKY
+9 VAEDIIGKY

-32 RAALFLNEHLARL
+32 RAALFLNEHLARI

-67 LKTADPIKL
+67 LKPADPIKL

-143 MLARFFANF
+143 MLKRFFANF
-152 SDDIDSEL
+152 SDDIESEL
-160 KKRFLSLWSHFG
+160 KKRFLSLWSHFS

-187 GYEGAIYRKVANEQ
+187 GYEGAIYRKVASEE

-213 GFNLLQK
+213 GFNLIQK
-220 VERLLFSRLMKE
+220 VERVLFSRLMKE
-232 DKAKF
+232 GKAKF

-243 YYMPSPSP
+243 YYMPTARAQQS
-251 LPSGGAPVGGYGIP
+251 A
-265 AIPTQPTCSV
+265 SV
-275 GGYGIPAIPTQPTCS
+275 PNNTASFAAYLT
-290 VGALPGGYGIPAI
+290 
-303 PTQPTCSV
+303 
-311 GALPGGALVS
+311 
-321 SAPTN
+321 
-326 LNLAD
+326 D
-331 FPNELDNTDPDIY
+331 FPNELDNTDRDIY

-365 RFASNWLLENH
+365 RFASNWLLEND
-376 RYRAGRKTA
+376 RYKAGRKTA
-385 VVMCDESILLPL
+385 VVMCDESILLPI

-441 TLNPHYLKK
+441 AFNPHYMKK
-450 LMAHPYAHHLKGV
+450 LMAHPYARHLQEVQLKEMNDVHLKGV

-468 HQEEVHQP
+468 HQEG
-476 NSPSH
+476 SAA
-481 HLTISTP
+481 L
-488 HHLTTSTILH
+488 LH
-498 HIATLI
+498 HIATLV
-504 KQVGIATKPEG
+504 KQVGIATKQEG
-515 DPLTQESVFRMYTI
+515 DALTQESVFRMFTI
-529 LNRLATL
+529 LNRLAAL

-547 TLRRLVSQLVSTS
+547 TLRRLVSQLVGAA
-560 SIPFHGEPVVG
+560 SIPFHGEPVIG

-582 IDFDHLL
+582 IDFDNVL

-603 DSSFIPYTIRKAH
+603 DSSFIPYSIRKAH
-616 HLTTIDNKVALYSYY
+616 GLTTIDNKVAIYSYY
-631 FHRLLQRARDITIAY
+631 FHRLLQRAGDITIAY
-646 NNTTDNGH
+646 NNSTDNGH

-664 LLVESGQKINH
+664 LLVESGQKIDH
-675 YTLTA
+675 YSLTA
-680 KNHPT
+680 KNQPS
-685 PLMPKPIQK
+685 PLMPKAIEK
-694 DEATLSKLQ
+694 DEAAIGKLEEMSK
-703 QITRL
+703 L
-708 SPSALNTYIRCPLAF
+708 SPSAINTYIRCKLAF
-723 YYQYIAHIQE
+723 YYQYIAHIKE
-733 PHPDPETID
+733 PDSDPETID
-742 NRLFGNIFH
+742 NRMFGNIFH

-759 DITDRSPLIEKAHI
+759 DITDHSPVIEKAHI
-773 QAYLSNRTLLANV
+773 QAYLSNRKLLASV
-786 VDRAFQAEQCT
+786 VDRAFEEEECKT
-797 PNNGLQIIN
+797 NNGLQIIN
-806 REVIIQY
+806 REVIIEY

-838 YTTLSFTI
+838 YTQLSFTI
-846 PSEGALVGGYGI
+846 PS
-858 PAIPT
+858 
-863 QPTCSVGALKGG
+863 
-875 ALVGGYGIPA
+875 
-885 IPTQPT
+885 
-891 CSVGALK
+891 

-903 GGALVSSAPKTSAPK
+903 GGALVSSAPT
-918 TSAPKTSAPGKQ
+918 KQ

-935 GGIIDRLDILTDR
+935 GGIIDRLDVVTDK
-948 QTGKPR
+948 QTGKRR

-964 QPSSPI
+964 KPSSAIKSIEEVFDP
-970 KNIDEIFD
+970 KNIAS
-978 PNNIRTKH
+978 KH
-986 SNYYLQAILYS
+986 SNYFLQAILYS
-997 LIVSRSKRWNPAG
+997 LIVSRSKEWNAANDA
-1010 HPVSPALLF
+1010 VSPALLF
-1019 IKQAPATD
+1019 IKQAATND

-1032 LIDKHPISDV
+1032 CIDKHPISDV

-1051 KLKHTLADIYS
+1051 KLKETVADMYS
-1062 PDTPFTPTD
+1062 PDAAFTPTD

>member
-143 MLARFFANF
+143 MLKRFFANF
-152 SDDIDSEL
+152 SDDIESEL

-187 GYEGAIYRKVANEQ
+187 GYEGAIYRKVASDE

-213 GFNLLQK
+213 GFNLIQK
-220 VERLLFSRLMKE
+220 VERVLFSRLMKE
-232 DKAKF
+232 GKAKF

-243 YYMPSPSP
+243 YYMPTARAQQS
-251 LPSGGAPVGGYGIP
+251 A
-265 AIPTQPTCSV
+265 SV
-275 GGYGIPAIPTQPTCS
+275 PNNTASFAAYLT
-290 VGALPGGYGIPAI
+290 
-303 PTQPTCSV
+303 
-311 GALPGGALVS
+311 
-321 SAPTN
+321 
-326 LNLAD
+326 D
-331 FPNELDNTDPDIY
+331 FPNELDNTDRDIY
-344 ANMRRPKRIRFI
+344 ANMGRPKRIRFI

-365 RFASNWLLENH
+365 RFASNWLLENE
-376 RYRAGRKTA
+376 RYKAGRKTA
-385 VVMCDESILLPL
+385 VVMCDESILLPI

-441 TLNPHYLKK
+441 AFNPHYLKK
-450 LMAHPYAHHLKGV
+450 LMAHPYARHLQEVHLNGVHSKGV

-468 HQEEVHQP
+468 HQEGSAALLQ
-476 NSPSH
+476 
-481 HLTISTP
+481 
-488 HHLTTSTILH
+488 
-498 HIATLI
+498 HIATLV
-504 KQVGIATKPEG
+504 KQVGIATKQEG
-515 DPLTQESVFRMYTI
+515 DALTQESVFRMFTI
-529 LNRLATL
+529 LNRLAAL

-547 TLRRLVSQLVSTS
+547 TLRRLVSQLVGAA
-560 SIPFHGEPVVG
+560 SIPFHGEPVIG

-582 IDFDHLL
+582 IDFDNVL

-603 DSSFIPYTIRKAH
+603 DSSFIPYSIRKAH
-616 HLTTIDNKVALYSYY
+616 GLTTIDNKVAIYSYY
-631 FHRLLQRARDITIAY
+631 FHRLLQRAGDITIAY
-646 NNTTDNGH
+646 NNSTDNGH

-664 LLVESGQKINH
+664 LLVESGQKIDH
-675 YTLTA
+675 YSLTA
-680 KNHPT
+680 KNQPT
-685 PLMPKPIQK
+685 PLMPKAIEK
-694 DEATLSKLQ
+694 DETALSKLEEMS
-703 QITRL
+703 RL
-708 SPSALNTYIRCPLAF
+708 SPSAINTYIRCKLAF
-723 YYQYIAHIQE
+723 YYQYIAHIKE
-733 PHPDPETID
+733 PDSDPETID
-742 NRLFGNIFH
+742 NRMFGNIFH

-759 DITDRSPLIEKAHI
+759 DITDHSPVVEKAHI
-773 QAYLSNRTLLANV
+773 QAYLSNRKLLASV
-786 VDRAFQAEQCT
+786 VDRAFEEEECKT
-797 PNNGLQIIN
+797 NNGLQIIN
-806 REVIIQY
+806 REVIIEY

-838 YTTLSFTI
+838 YTQLSFTI
-846 PSEGALVGGYGI
+846 PS
-858 PAIPT
+858 
-863 QPTCSVGALKGG
+863 
-875 ALVGGYGIPA
+875 
-885 IPTQPT
+885 
-891 CSVGALK
+891 

-903 GGALVSSAPKTSAPK
+903 GGALVSSAPT
-918 TSAPKTSAPGKQ
+918 KQ

-935 GGIIDRLDILTDR
+935 GGIIDRLDAVTDK
-948 QTGKPR
+948 QTGKRR

-964 QPSSPI
+964 KPSSAIKSIEEVFDP
-970 KNIDEIFD
+970 KNIAS
-978 PNNIRTKH
+978 KH
-986 SNYYLQAILYS
+986 SNYFLQAILYS
-997 LIVSRSKRWNPAG
+997 LIVSRSKEWNAANDA
-1010 HPVSPALLF
+1010 VSPALLF
-1019 IKQAPATD
+1019 IKQAATND

-1032 LIDKHPISDV
+1032 CIDKHPISDV

-1051 KLKHTLADIYS
+1051 KLKETVADMYS
-1062 PDTPFTPTD
+1062 PNAAFTPTD

>member
-143 MLARFFANF
+143 MLKRFFANF
-152 SDDIDSEL
+152 SDDIESEL

-187 GYEGAIYRKVANEQ
+187 GYEGAIYRKVASDE

-220 VERLLFSRLMKE
+220 VERVLFSRLMKE
-232 DKAKF
+232 GKAKF

-243 YYMPSPSP
+243 YYMPSPSQH
-251 LPSGGAPVGGYGIP
+251 LNTSPSQHLNTSPS
-265 AIPTQPTCSV
+265 QH
-275 GGYGIPAIPTQPTCS
+275 
-290 VGALPGGYGIPAI
+290 
-303 PTQPTCSV
+303 
-311 GALPGGALVS
+311 
-321 SAPTN
+321 
-326 LNLAD
+326 LNLSD
-331 FPNELDNTDPDIY
+331 FPNELDNTDRDIY
-344 ANMRRPKRIRFI
+344 ANMGRPKRIRFI

-365 RFASNWLLENH
+365 RFASNWLLENE
-376 RYRAGRKTA
+376 RYKAGRKTA
-385 VVMCDESILLPL
+385 VVMCDESILLPI

-441 TLNPHYLKK
+441 AFNPHYLKK
-450 LMAHPYAHHLKGV
+450 LMAHPYARHLQEVHLNGVHSKGV

-468 HQEEVHQP
+468 HQEGSAALLQ
-476 NSPSH
+476 
-481 HLTISTP
+481 
-488 HHLTTSTILH
+488 
-498 HIATLI
+498 HIATLV
-504 KQVGIATKPEG
+504 KQVGIATKQEG
-515 DPLTQESVFRMYTI
+515 DALTQESVFRMFTI
-529 LNRLATL
+529 LNRLAAL

-547 TLRRLVSQLVSTS
+547 TLRRLVSQLVGAA
-560 SIPFHGEPVVG
+560 SIPFHGEPVIG

-582 IDFDHLL
+582 IDFDNVL

-603 DSSFIPYTIRKAH
+603 DSSFIPYSIRKAH
-616 HLTTIDNKVALYSYY
+616 GLTTIDNKVAIYSYY
-631 FHRLLQRARDITIAY
+631 FHRLLQRAGDITIAY
-646 NNTTDNGH
+646 NNSTDNGH

-664 LLVESGQKINH
+664 LLVESGQKIDH
-675 YTLTA
+675 YSLTA
-680 KNHPT
+680 KNQPT
-685 PLMPKPIQK
+685 PLMPKAIEK
-694 DEATLSKLQ
+694 DETALSKLEEMS
-703 QITRL
+703 RL
-708 SPSALNTYIRCPLAF
+708 SPSAINTYIRCKLAF
-723 YYQYIAHIQE
+723 YYQYIAHIKE
-733 PHPDPETID
+733 PDSDPETID
-742 NRLFGNIFH
+742 NRMFGNIFH

-759 DITDRSPLIEKAHI
+759 DITDRSPLVEKAHI

-786 VDRAFQAEQCT
+786 VDRAFQEEECT

-838 YTTLSFTI
+838 YTSLSFTTP
-846 PSEGALVGGYGI
+846 PSHHL
-858 PAIPT
+858 T
-863 QPTCSVGALKGG
+863 
-875 ALVGGYGIPA
+875 
-885 IPTQPT
+885 
-891 CSVGALK
+891 
-898 GGALK
+898 
-903 GGALVSSAPKTSAPK
+903 TSPSHHLT
-918 TSAPKTSAPGKQ
+918 TSPSHH
-930 YNLTI
+930 LITI
-935 GGIIDRLDILTDR
+935 GGIIDRLDILTDK

-978 PNNIRTKH
+978 PNNIRSKH

-1019 IKQAPATD
+1019 IKQAPANH

-1051 KLKHTLADIYS
+1051 KLKETVADMYS
-1062 PDTPFTPTD
+1062 PDVPFTPTD

>member
-67 LKTADPIKL
+67 LKPADPIKL

-143 MLARFFANF
+143 MLKRFFANF

-187 GYEGAIYRKVANEQ
+187 GYEGAIYRKVASEE

-213 GFNLLQK
+213 GFNLIQK
-220 VERLLFSRLMKE
+220 VERVLFSRLMKE
-232 DKAKF
+232 GKAKF

-243 YYMPSPSP
+243 YYMPKARAQQS
-251 LPSGGAPVGGYGIP
+251 A
-265 AIPTQPTCSV
+265 SV
-275 GGYGIPAIPTQPTCS
+275 PNNTASFAAYLT
-290 VGALPGGYGIPAI
+290 
-303 PTQPTCSV
+303 
-311 GALPGGALVS
+311 
-321 SAPTN
+321 
-326 LNLAD
+326 D
-331 FPNELDNTDPDIY
+331 FPNELDNTDRDIY

-365 RFASNWLLENH
+365 RFASNWLLEND
-376 RYRAGRKTA
+376 RYKAGRKTA
-385 VVMCDESILLPL
+385 VVMCDESILLPI

-441 TLNPHYLKK
+441 AFNPHYLKK
-450 LMAHPYAHHLKGV
+450 LMAHPYARHLQEVHLKEMNDVHLKGV

-468 HQEEVHQP
+468 HQEEVHQEGIAA
-476 NSPSH
+476 
-481 HLTISTP
+481 L
-488 HHLTTSTILH
+488 LQ
-498 HIATLI
+498 HIATLV
-504 KQVGIATKPEG
+504 KQVGIATKQEG
-515 DPLTQESVFRMYTI
+515 DALTQESVFRMFTI
-529 LNRLATL
+529 LNRLAAL

-547 TLRRLVSQLVSTS
+547 TLRRLVSQLVGAA

-582 IDFDHLL
+582 IDFDNVL

-603 DSSFIPYTIRKAH
+603 DSSFIPYSIRKAH
-616 HLTTIDNKVALYSYY
+616 GLTTIDNKVAIYSYY
-631 FHRLLQRARDITIAY
+631 FHRLLQRAGDITIAY
-646 NNTTDNGH
+646 NNSTDNGH

-664 LLVESGQKINH
+664 LLVESGQKIDH
-675 YTLTA
+675 YSLTA
-680 KNHPT
+680 KNQPS
-685 PLMPKPIQK
+685 PLMPKPIEK
-694 DEATLSKLQ
+694 DETALSKLEEMS
-703 QITRL
+703 RL
-708 SPSALNTYIRCPLAF
+708 SPSAINTYIRCKLAF
-723 YYQYIAHIQE
+723 YYQYIAHIKE
-733 PHPDPETID
+733 PDSDPETID
-742 NRLFGNIFH
+742 NRMFGNIFH

-759 DITDRSPLIEKAHI
+759 DITDHSPVIEKAHI
-773 QAYLSNRTLLANV
+773 QAYLSNRKLLASV
-786 VDRAFQAEQCT
+786 VDRAFEEEECKT
-797 PNNGLQIIN
+797 NNGLQIIN
-806 REVIIQY
+806 REVIIEY

-838 YTTLSFTI
+838 YTQLSFTT
-846 PSEGALVGGYGI
+846 PSG
-858 PAIPT
+858 
-863 QPTCSVGALKGG
+863 GALKE
-875 ALVGGYGIPA
+875 
-885 IPTQPT
+885 
-891 CSVGALK
+891 GALK

-903 GGALVSSAPKTSAPK
+903 GGALVSSAPDKH
-918 TSAPKTSAPGKQ
+918 

-935 GGIIDRLDILTDR
+935 GGIIDRLDAVTDK
-948 QTGKPR
+948 QTGKRR

-964 QPSSPI
+964 KPSSAIKSIEEVFDP
-970 KNIDEIFD
+970 KNIAS
-978 PNNIRTKH
+978 KH
-986 SNYYLQAILYS
+986 SNYFLQAILYS
-997 LIVSRSKRWNPAG
+997 LIVSRSKEWNAAND
-1010 HPVSPALLF
+1010 PVSPALLF
-1019 IKQAPATD
+1019 IKQAATND

-1032 LIDKHPISDV
+1032 CIDKHPISDV

-1051 KLKHTLADIYS
+1051 KLKETVADMYS
-1062 PDTPFTPTD
+1062 PDAAFTPTD

>member
-9 VAEDIISKY
+9 VAEDIIGKY

-32 RAALFLNEHLARL
+32 RAALFLNEHLARI

-67 LKTADPIKL
+67 LKPADPIKL

-143 MLARFFANF
+143 MLKRFFANF
-152 SDDIDSEL
+152 SDDIESEL

-187 GYEGAIYRKVANEQ
+187 GYEGAIYRKVASEE

-213 GFNLLQK
+213 GFNLIQK
-220 VERLLFSRLMKE
+220 VERVLFSRLMKE
-232 DKAKF
+232 GKAKF

-243 YYMPSPSP
+243 YYMPTARAQQS
-251 LPSGGAPVGGYGIP
+251 A
-265 AIPTQPTCSV
+265 SV
-275 GGYGIPAIPTQPTCS
+275 PNNTASFAAYLT
-290 VGALPGGYGIPAI
+290 
-303 PTQPTCSV
+303 
-311 GALPGGALVS
+311 
-321 SAPTN
+321 
-326 LNLAD
+326 D
-331 FPNELDNTDPDIY
+331 FPNELDNTDRDIY

-365 RFASNWLLENH
+365 RFASNWLLENE
-376 RYRAGRKTA
+376 RYKAGRKTA
-385 VVMCDESILLPL
+385 VVMCDESILLPI

-441 TLNPHYLKK
+441 AFNPHYLKK
-450 LMAHPYAHHLKGV
+450 LMAHPYARHLQEVHLKGVHSKGV

-468 HQEEVHQP
+468 HQEGSAALLQ
-476 NSPSH
+476 
-481 HLTISTP
+481 
-488 HHLTTSTILH
+488 
-498 HIATLI
+498 HIATLV
-504 KQVGIATKPEG
+504 KQVGIATKQEG
-515 DPLTQESVFRMYTI
+515 DALTQESVFRMFTI
-529 LNRLATL
+529 LNRLAAL

-547 TLRRLVSQLVSTS
+547 TLRRLVSQLVGAA

-582 IDFDHLL
+582 IDFDNVL

-603 DSSFIPYTIRKAH
+603 DSSFIPYSIRKAH
-616 HLTTIDNKVALYSYY
+616 GLTTIDNKVAIYSYY
-631 FHRLLQRARDITIAY
+631 FHRLLQRAGDITIAY
-646 NNTTDNGH
+646 NNSTDNGH

-664 LLVESGQKINH
+664 LLVESGQKIDH
-675 YTLTA
+675 YSLTA
-680 KNHPT
+680 KNQPS
-685 PLMPKPIQK
+685 PLMPKAIEK
-694 DEATLSKLQ
+694 DETALSKLEEMS
-703 QITRL
+703 RL
-708 SPSALNTYIRCPLAF
+708 SPSAINTYIRCKLAF
-723 YYQYIAHIQE
+723 YYQYIAHIKE
-733 PHPDPETID
+733 PDSDPETID
-742 NRLFGNIFH
+742 NRMFGNIFH

-759 DITDRSPLIEKAHI
+759 DITDHSPVIEKAHI
-773 QAYLSNRTLLANV
+773 QAYLSNRKLLASV
-786 VDRAFQAEQCT
+786 VDRAFEEEECKT
-797 PNNGLQIIN
+797 NNGLQIIN
-806 REVIIQY
+806 REVIIEY

-838 YTTLSFTI
+838 YTQLSFTI
-846 PSEGALVGGYGI
+846 PSG
-858 PAIPT
+858 
-863 QPTCSVGALKGG
+863 S
-875 ALVGGYGIPA
+875 
-885 IPTQPT
+885 
-891 CSVGALK
+891 
-898 GGALK
+898 ALK
-903 GGALVSSAPKTSAPK
+903 GGALVSSAPT
-918 TSAPKTSAPGKQ
+918 KQ

-935 GGIIDRLDILTDR
+935 GGIIDRLDAVTDK
-948 QTGKPR
+948 QTGKRR

-964 QPSSPI
+964 KPSSAIKSIEEVFDP
-970 KNIDEIFD
+970 KNIAS
-978 PNNIRTKH
+978 KH
-986 SNYYLQAILYS
+986 SNYFLQAILYS
-997 LIVSRSKRWNPAG
+997 LIVSRSKEWNAANDA
-1010 HPVSPALLF
+1010 VSPALLF
-1019 IKQAPATD
+1019 IKQAATND

-1032 LIDKHPISDV
+1032 CIDKHPISDV

-1051 KLKHTLADIYS
+1051 KLKETVADMYS
-1062 PDTPFTPTD
+1062 PDAAFTPTD